1 MQNNTIAAAMPG
13 FGTKTILAAAVAA
26 VISTGAF
33 AASSSGVLI
42 TPDATELNSPVK
54 GGEEANFEGTRA
66 YLYAGNALAIS
77 MEGRDYGE
85 NAKVEGVKASYVQ
98 EQAAGGA
105 GTLAI
110 NALILE
116 GGTISG
122 LVADPVKDAETSA
135 VGGSALAAVY
145 SKSEGNAN
153 ALRVRV
159 KGTDFTGNASTGQG
173 GAVYLEGVEA
183 AFTDSNFQNNTS
195 SKEGGAIYAKG
206 GQVTLAAANADVVIS
221 GNKDASKNAGGF
233 LYAADAANVT
243 LDAAEGRTITIGTA
257 GESTDGLA
265 SYTTRDSHGT
275 LTKTGEGKV
284 VINSSMEAW
293 KNDVVVKAGTL
304 EIMSG
309 IGSYDLSVVAANGF
323 LNNYGQTVKA
333 TGSSTL
339 ILHDVLF
346 NSREKAVGKTCEGL
360 SIYAADTS
368 TVKAGTFTVGNSSY
382 GLSGVPEQEGLGSI
396 DVAAGA
402 SASIEKLVIN
412 SGGFQVWGS
421 GRVTIGDVVMKG
433 GQLELKDNSITRID
447 GSVTFDKDN
456 GAALA
461 FNSSATLE
469 TAWTNL
475 INDDLKTTTAFGE
488 ALRTGKNEGKG
499 MGKIKI
505 VETAWTDTYTLD
517 QLKAANKFFGG
528 VDTGVFS
535 FENAT
540 LVGNDKGNVS
550 ISEVI
555 TEGGTYGQSTL
566 KAEASKEGAVAITAQ
581 KDISFGALEVD
592 AATKKVTVT
601 NTAAVTMVG
610 AKDSGNLLEGRN
622 VELLAFTGTLNLG
635 DSTDDAGTVN
645 AEALSATTL
654 NVNGNYSA
662 KTVHT
667 VTGTVSE
674 GASLSMG
681 TLVIGKGSQIEQMS
695 GASNTMTV
703 DGTLELAGATMG
715 HDVSGGTVAV
725 NGLLT
730 TNAAAS
736 AAYADTGAVLYVDRK
751 LSLNATTVTVAADNE
766 LGKSV
771 SMKPTTAT
779 TPSPSTVAV
788 KSTGTLVLD
797 TTGFVQT
804 RADVETY
811 ADSDVDNTV
820 FGKNTKVTVDGKL
833 VLTNVLKTGLIELG
847 SDGSTIGTDVTTDSK
862 FIGVDLTSGLQ
873 LVYNSVIG
881 NVTLDARLAA
891 RYAQGLSSKEASIIK
906 ALEANEAFFGTG
918 VTRSGDETLTAE
930 GLAAYAQAMGG
941 NVTAGVL
948 NVAYDANAQVADA
961 IARHQLAAG
970 NQMGVWADVFHT
982 KNEAKKLY
990 GKTGYEADITG
1001 GVLGFDM
1008 PVADLFKAG
1017 AAVVVGTA
1025 DTDTVGGLKNSV
1037 DTDFW
1042 GVSLYAVKDFAGLNV
1057 KADLGYLDFSND
1069 FKGTGDASDAA
1080 SMTFG
1085 VRGDFTAYQS
1095 GVVTVAPHF
1104 GLRFTK
1110 IDTDAVAFNKG
1121 QDMNVLEAP
1130 IGVAVAAAFDAQ
1142 GWTFRPTADVTIV
1155 PQLGD
1160 KSVESFGSA
1169 SEVTVLSGGL
1179 VNTTVGVTAE
1189 QGAFVFGLNA
1199 GYGFGPSDRAN
1210 TNVNASVVYRF

>member
-54 GGEEANFEGTRA
+54 GGEEAIFEGTRA

-98 EQAAGGA
+98 EQAADGA

-145 SKSEGNAN
+145 SKSEGNAK

-159 KGTDFTGNASTGQG
+159 KGTDFTDNASTGQG

-206 GQVTLAAANADVVIS
+206 GQVTLAAANADVAIS
-221 GNKDASKNAGGF
+221 GNKAASKNAGGF
-233 LYAADAANVT
+233 LYADAAANVT
-243 LDAAEGRTITIGTA
+243 LDAAEGRTITIGTV
-257 GESTDGLA
+257 GESTDSLT
-265 SYTTRDSHGT
+265 SYTTRDSHGI
-275 LTKTGEGKV
+275 LTKKGKGKV

-293 KNDVVVKAGTL
+293 KNDVVVEAGTL

-309 IGSYDLSVVAANGF
+309 IGSYDLSVVANNGF
-323 LNNYGQTVKA
+323 SNNYGQTVTA

-346 NSREKAVGKTCEGL
+346 NSREEGGGKTCTGL
-360 SIYAADTS
+360 AIDAAGTS
-368 TVKAGTFTVGNSSY
+368 TVKAGTFTVGESSY
-382 GLSGVPEQEGLGSI
+382 SLSGVDEQQQQGLGSI

-412 SGGFQVWGS
+412 SGEFQVYGP
-421 GRVTIGDVVMKG
+421 GRVTIGDVVMKSG
-433 GQLELKDNSITRID
+433 KLALKDNTITRID
-447 GSVTFDKDN
+447 GSVTFAE

-461 FNSSATLE
+461 FESSATLE

-475 INDDLKTTTAFGE
+475 INDDETTTVFGE
-488 ALRTGKNEGKG
+488 ALRTGKNKG
-499 MGKIKI
+499 MGKI
-505 VETAWTDTYTLD
+505 VETAYKGTYTLN
-517 QLKAANKFFGG
+517 QLQAANQFFGG
-528 VDTGVFS
+528 VDSGVFS

-540 LVGNDKGNVS
+540 LVGDKGNVS
-550 ISEVI
+550 INQVL
-555 TEGGTYGQSTL
+555 TTGGTYGSSTL
-566 KAEASKEGAVAITAQ
+566 KADDSKDGKVAITAE

-601 NTAAVTMVG
+601 NTAAAVTMVG
-610 AKDSGNLLEGRN
+610 AKDSGNLIDGQD
-622 VELLAFTGTLNLG
+622 VGLLAFTGTLNLG

-681 TLVIGKGSQIEQMS
+681 TLVIGTGSQIEQMS
-695 GASNTMTV
+695 GALNTMTV

-751 LSLNATTVTVAADNE
+751 LSLNATTVTVGADNE

-771 SMKPTTAT
+771 PIKPTTPT
-779 TPSPSTVAV
+779 TPSASTVAV

-804 RADVETY
+804 LA
-811 ADSDVDNTV
+811 DVDNTV

-833 VLTNVLKTGLIELG
+833 VLTNVTKSGVVELG
-847 SDGSTIGTDVTTDSK
+847 KSVSADNGTIETDSK
-862 FIGVDLTSGLQ
+862 FIKGAYDETGVVLS
-873 LVYNSVIG
+873 YASVIG
-881 NVTLDARLAA
+881 NDTLDARLAA

-930 GLAAYAQAMGG
+930 GLTAYAQAMGG

-970 NQMGVWADVFHT
+970 NAMGVWADVFHT

-1069 FKGTGDASDAA
+1069 FKGTGDASDAT

-1130 IGVAVAAAFDAQ
+1130 IGVAVAAAFEAQ

-1160 KSVESFGSA
+1160 KAVESFGSA

-1210 TNVNASVVYRF
+1210 TNVNASVIYRF

>member
-54 GGEEANFEGTRA
+54 GGEEAKFEGTRA

-98 EQAAGGA
+98 EQAADGA

-145 SKSEGNAN
+145 SKSEGNAE

-159 KGTDFTGNASTGQG
+159 KGTDFTDNASTGQG

-265 SYTTRDSHGT
+265 SYTTRDTHGT
-275 LTKTGEGKV
+275 LTKKGKGKV

-293 KNDVVVKAGTL
+293 KNDVVVEAGTL

-309 IGSYDLSVVAANGF
+309 IGSYDLSVVATEGF
-323 LNNYGQTVKA
+323 SNNYGQTVTA
-333 TGSSTL
+333 EGSSTL

-402 SASIEKLVIN
+402 SASIKKLVIN

-421 GRVTIGDVVMKG
+421 GRVTIGDVVMNG
-433 GQLELKDNSITRID
+433 GQLELKNNTITRID
-447 GSVTFDKDN
+447 GSVTFAE
-456 GAALA
+456 GAKLA
-461 FNSSATLE
+461 FESTATLE

-475 INDDLKTTTAFGE
+475 INDDLKKTAFGN
-488 ALRTGKNEGKG
+488 ALYNVKDKG
-499 MGKIKI
+499 KI
-505 VETAWTDTYTLD
+505 VETAWTGTYTLA
-517 QLKAANKFFGG
+517 QLKAANQFFGG
-528 VDTGVFS
+528 VYSGVFS

-540 LVGNDKGNVS
+540 LVDDDKGNVS
-550 ISEVI
+550 IDQVL
-555 TEGGTYGQSTL
+555 TTGGTYGSSTL
-566 KAEASKEGAVAITAQ
+566 KAADSKDGAVEITAVSE
-581 KDISFGALEVD
+581 DISFGALEVD
-592 AATKKVTVT
+592 SATT
-601 NTAAVTMVG
+601 NVSVKNSAVVTMVG
-610 AKDSGNLLEGRN
+610 AKDSGNLIEGRN
-622 VELLAFTGTLNLG
+622 VERLDFSGTLNLG

-645 AEALSATTL
+645 AEELSATTL

-681 TLVIGKGSQIEQMS
+681 TLNLKGNSSSGKMKVE
-695 GASNTMTV
+695 
-703 DGTLELAGATMG
+703 GTLELAGATMG

-730 TNAAAS
+730 TNAAA
-736 AAYADTGAVLYVDRK
+736 AAQYADEADAVFYVDRQVT
-751 LSLNATTVTVAADNE
+751 LSGAAVTVGSAAD
-766 LGKSV
+766 LGKAV
-771 SMKPTTAT
+771 SMKPV
-779 TPSPSTVAV
+779 TPSISSAGTPATKQSVTV
-788 KSTGTLVLD
+788 KSDAALVID

-804 RADVETY
+804 LADVETD
-811 ADSDVDNTV
+811 ADTV
-820 FGKNTKVTVDGKL
+820 FGKDTTVTVNGKL
-833 VLTNVLKTGLIELG
+833 VLTNVTKSGVVKLG
-847 SDGSTIGTDVTTDSK
+847 NSDSAVKGTIKTDSK
-862 FIGVDLTSGLQ
+862 FIKGAYDKTGVVLS
-873 LVYNSVIG
+873 YASVIG
-881 NVTLDARLAA
+881 NDTLDARLAA

-930 GLAAYAQAMGG
+930 GLTAYAQAMGG

-970 NQMGVWADVFHT
+970 NAMGVWADVFHT

-1042 GVSLYAVKDFAGLNV
+1042 GVSLYAAKDFAGLNV

>member
-33 AASSSGVLI
+33 AATSAEALVVDGTEQSIADQNFFDLTSDAAGTAVNASNGAKVTLTNVTFTGNTSNLPKSGS
-42 TPDATELNSPVK
+42 TNQNA
-54 GGEEANFEGTRA
+54 GGALAASGSGTRVTA
-66 YLYAGNALAIS
+66 TNVTYANNKATAGNGGALAIS
-77 MEGRDYGE
+77 D
-85 NAKVEGVKASYVQ
+85 
-98 EQAAGGA
+98 AAYAQTGGSLSGNSAMGGGA
-105 GTLAI
+105 LS
-110 NALILE
+110 
-116 GGTISG
+116 IS
-122 LVADPVKDAETSA
+122 
-135 VGGSALAAVY
+135 GGSA
-145 SKSEGNAN
+145 SF
-153 ALRVRV
+153 
-159 KGTDFTGNASTGQG
+159 TD
-173 GAVYLEGVEA
+173 V
-183 AFTDSNFQNNTS
+183 AFTDNTATGF
-195 SKEGGAIYAKG
+195 GGAIMADKAAEVTISAK
-206 GQVTLAAANADVVIS
+206 TADLDIS
-221 GNKDASKNAGGF
+221 GNTGGDETTYTGKKYAGHTGGF
-233 LYAADAANVT
+233 IHAKGNSNLT
-243 LDAAEGRTITIGTA
+243 LDAAEGRTITIGTV
-257 GESTDGLA
+257 GESTDSLT
-265 SYTTRDSHGT
+265 SYTTRAEDGHGT

-309 IGSYDLSVVAANGF
+309 IGSYDLSVVATNGF
-323 LNNYGQTVKA
+323 SNNYGQTVKA

-346 NSREKAVGKTCEGL
+346 NSREKGVGKTCEGL

-382 GLSGVPEQEGLGSI
+382 GLSGVAEQQGLGSI

-412 SGGFQVWGS
+412 SGEFQVWGS
-421 GRVTIGDVVMKG
+421 GRVTIGDVVMNG
-433 GQLELKDNSITRID
+433 GQLALKNNTITRID
-447 GSVTFDKDN
+447 GSVTFAE

-475 INDDLKTTTAFGE
+475 INDDLETKTVFGK
-488 ALRTGKNEGKG
+488 ALGTVKG
-499 MGKIKI
+499 KI
-505 VETAWTDTYTLD
+505 VETAWTGTYTLD
-517 QLKAANKFFGG
+517 QLKDANQFFGG

-540 LVGNDKGNVS
+540 LVGDENGNVS
-550 ISEVI
+550 IDEVL
-555 TEGGTYGQSTL
+555 TTGGTYGSSTL
-566 KAEASKEGAVAITAQ
+566 KAAASKDGAVAITAGS

-592 AATKKVTVT
+592 SATTNVSVT
-601 NTAAVTMVG
+601 NSAVVTLAG

-622 VELLAFTGTLNLG
+622 VERLDFSGTLNLG
-635 DSTDDAGTVN
+635 ADAEDVGTVN
-645 AEALSATTL
+645 ANALSAATL
-654 NVNGNYSA
+654 NVNGAYAA
-662 KTVHT
+662 KTVQT
-667 VTGTVSE
+667 MNGTVAE

-681 TLVIGKGSQIEQMS
+681 TLILKDNSSSGKMKVE
-695 GASNTMTV
+695 
-703 DGTLELAGATMG
+703 GTLELSGSTALY
-715 HDVSGGTVAV
+715 DVIGGELTST
-725 NGLLT
+725 GLLT
-730 TNAAAS
+730 TNAAA
-736 AAYADTGAVLYVDRK
+736 AAQYADEADAVFYVDRQVT
-751 LSLNATTVTVAADNE
+751 LSGAAVTVGSAAG
-766 LGKSV
+766 LGKAV
-771 SMKPTTAT
+771 SMKPVTPSIPSAGTPAT
-779 TPSPSTVAV
+779 TQSVTVNTDAA
-788 KSTGTLVLD
+788 LVLD

-804 RADVETY
+804 LADVETY

-847 SDGSTIGTDVTTDSK
+847 SDDSTIGSDVTTDSK

-881 NVTLDARLAA
+881 NYTLDARLAA

-970 NQMGVWADVFHT
+970 NAMGVWADVFHT

-1042 GVSLYAVKDFAGLNV
+1042 GVSLYAAKDFAGLYV

-1080 SMTFG
+1080 TMTLG

-1130 IGVAVAAAFDAQ
+1130 IGVAVAAAFEAQ

-1160 KSVESFGSA
+1160 NSVESFSSA

>member
-33 AASSSGVLI
+33 AATSAEALVVDGTEQSIADQNFFDLTSDAAGTAVNASNGAKVTLTNVTFTGNTSNLPKSGS
-42 TPDATELNSPVK
+42 TNQNA
-54 GGEEANFEGTRA
+54 GGALAASGSGTRVTA
-66 YLYAGNALAIS
+66 TNVTYANNKATAGNGGALAIS
-77 MEGRDYGE
+77 D
-85 NAKVEGVKASYVQ
+85 
-98 EQAAGGA
+98 AAYAQTGGSLSGNSAMGGGA
-105 GTLAI
+105 LS
-110 NALILE
+110 
-116 GGTISG
+116 IS
-122 LVADPVKDAETSA
+122 
-135 VGGSALAAVY
+135 GGSA
-145 SKSEGNAN
+145 SF
-153 ALRVRV
+153 
-159 KGTDFTGNASTGQG
+159 TD
-173 GAVYLEGVEA
+173 V
-183 AFTDSNFQNNTS
+183 AFTDNTATGF
-195 SKEGGAIYAKG
+195 GGAIMADKAAEVTISAK
-206 GQVTLAAANADVVIS
+206 TADLDIS
-221 GNKDASKNAGGF
+221 GNTGGDETTYTGKKYAGHTGGF
-233 LYAADAANVT
+233 IHAKGNSNLT
-243 LDAAEGRTITIGTA
+243 LDAAEGRTITIGTV
-257 GESTDGLA
+257 GESTDSLT
-265 SYTTRDSHGT
+265 SYTTRAEDGHST

-309 IGSYDLSVVAANGF
+309 IGSYDLSVVATNGF
-323 LNNYGQTVKA
+323 SNNYGQTVKA

-346 NSREKAVGKTCEGL
+346 NSREKGVGKTCEGL

-368 TVKAGTFTVGNSSY
+368 TVKAGTFTVGDSSY
-382 GLSGVPEQEGLGSI
+382 GLSDVAEQQGRGSI

-412 SGGFQVWGS
+412 SGEFQVWGS
-421 GRVTIGDVVMKG
+421 GRVTIGDVVMNG
-433 GQLELKDNSITRID
+433 GQLELKNNTITRID
-447 GSVTFDKDN
+447 GSVTFAE

-475 INDDLKTTTAFGE
+475 INDDLETKTVFGK
-488 ALRTGKNEGKG
+488 ALGTVKG
-499 MGKIKI
+499 KI
-505 VETAWTDTYTLD
+505 VETAWTGTYTLD
-517 QLKAANKFFGG
+517 QLKDANQFFGG

-540 LVGNDKGNVS
+540 LVGDENGNVS
-550 ISEVI
+550 IDEVL
-555 TEGGTYGQSTL
+555 TTGGTYGSSTL
-566 KAEASKEGAVAITAQ
+566 KAAASKDGAVAITAVS

-592 AATKKVTVT
+592 SATKKVTIT
-601 NTAAVTMVG
+601 NDSSAVTMVG

-622 VELLAFTGTLNLG
+622 VERLDFSGTLNLG
-635 DSTDDAGTVN
+635 ADAEDVGTVN
-645 AEALSATTL
+645 ANALSAATL
-654 NVNGNYSA
+654 NVNGAYAA
-662 KTVHT
+662 KTVQTMH
-667 VTGTVSE
+667 GTVAE

-681 TLVIGKGSQIEQMS
+681 TLILKDKSSSGKMKVE
-695 GASNTMTV
+695 
-703 DGTLELAGATMG
+703 GTLELSGSTALY
-715 HDVSGGTVAV
+715 DVIGGELTST
-725 NGLLT
+725 GLLT
-730 TNAAAS
+730 TNAAA
-736 AAYADTGAVLYVDRK
+736 AAQYADEADAVFYVDRQVT
-751 LSLNATTVTVAADNE
+751 LSGAAVTVGSAAG
-766 LGKSV
+766 LGKAV
-771 SMKPTTAT
+771 SMKPVTPSIPSAGTPAT
-779 TPSPSTVAV
+779 TQSVTVNTDAA
-788 KSTGTLVLD
+788 LVLD

-804 RADVETY
+804 LADVETY

-847 SDGSTIGTDVTTDSK
+847 SVDSTIGSDVTTDSK

-881 NVTLDARLAA
+881 NYTLDARLAA

-970 NQMGVWADVFHT
+970 NAMGVWADVFHT

-1042 GVSLYAVKDFAGLNV
+1042 GVSLYAAKDFAGLNV

-1069 FKGTGDASDAA
+1069 FNGTGDASDAA
-1080 SMTFG
+1080 SMTLG

-1130 IGVAVAAAFDAQ
+1130 IGVAVAAAFEAQ

-1160 KSVESFGSA
+1160 NSVESFGSA

>member
-33 AASSSGVLI
+33 AATSAEALVVDGTEQSIADQNFFDLTSDAAGTAVNASNGAKVTLTNVTFTGNTSNLPKSGS
-42 TPDATELNSPVK
+42 TNQNA
-54 GGEEANFEGTRA
+54 GGALAASGSGTRVTA
-66 YLYAGNALAIS
+66 TNVTYANNKATAGNGGALAIS
-77 MEGRDYGE
+77 D
-85 NAKVEGVKASYVQ
+85 
-98 EQAAGGA
+98 AAYAQTGGSLSGNSAMGGGA
-105 GTLAI
+105 LS
-110 NALILE
+110 
-116 GGTISG
+116 IS
-122 LVADPVKDAETSA
+122 
-135 VGGSALAAVY
+135 GGSA
-145 SKSEGNAN
+145 SF
-153 ALRVRV
+153 
-159 KGTDFTGNASTGQG
+159 TD
-173 GAVYLEGVEA
+173 V
-183 AFTDSNFQNNTS
+183 AFTDNTATGF
-195 SKEGGAIYAKG
+195 GGAIMADKAAEVTISAK
-206 GQVTLAAANADVVIS
+206 TADLDIS
-221 GNKDASKNAGGF
+221 GNTGGDETTYTGKKYAGHTGGF
-233 LYAADAANVT
+233 IHAKGNSNLT
-243 LDAAEGRTITIGTA
+243 LDAAEGRTITIGTV
-257 GESTDGLA
+257 GESTDSLT
-265 SYTTRDSHGT
+265 SYTTRAEDGHST

-309 IGSYDLSVVAANGF
+309 IGSYDLSVVATNGF
-323 LNNYGQTVKA
+323 SNNYGQTVKA

-346 NSREKAVGKTCEGL
+346 NSREKGVGKTCEGL

-368 TVKAGTFTVGNSSY
+368 TVKAGTFTVGDSSY
-382 GLSGVPEQEGLGSI
+382 GLSDVAEQQGRGSI

-412 SGGFQVWGS
+412 SGEFQVWGS
-421 GRVTIGDVVMKG
+421 GRVTIGDVVMNG
-433 GQLELKDNSITRID
+433 GQLELKNNTITRID
-447 GSVTFDKDN
+447 GSVTFAE

-475 INDDLKTTTAFGE
+475 INDDLETKTVFGK
-488 ALRTGKNEGKG
+488 ALGTVKG
-499 MGKIKI
+499 KI
-505 VETAWTDTYTLD
+505 VETAWTGTYTLD
-517 QLKAANKFFGG
+517 QLKDANQFFGG

-540 LVGNDKGNVS
+540 LVGDENGNVS
-550 ISEVI
+550 IDEVL
-555 TEGGTYGQSTL
+555 TTGGTYGSSTL
-566 KAEASKEGAVAITAQ
+566 KAAASKDGAVAITAVS

-592 AATKKVTVT
+592 SATKKVTIT
-601 NTAAVTMVG
+601 NDSSAVTMVG

-622 VELLAFTGTLNLG
+622 VERLDFSGTLNLG
-635 DSTDDAGTVN
+635 ADAEDVGTVN
-645 AEALSATTL
+645 ANALSAATL
-654 NVNGNYSA
+654 NVNGAYAA
-662 KTVHT
+662 KTVQTMH
-667 VTGTVSE
+667 GTVAE

-681 TLVIGKGSQIEQMS
+681 TLILKDKSSSGKMKVE
-695 GASNTMTV
+695 
-703 DGTLELAGATMG
+703 GTLELSGSTALY
-715 HDVSGGTVAV
+715 DVIGGELTST
-725 NGLLT
+725 GLLT
-730 TNAAAS
+730 TNAAA
-736 AAYADTGAVLYVDRK
+736 AAQYADEADAVFYVDRQVT
-751 LSLNATTVTVAADNE
+751 LSGAAVTVGSAAG
-766 LGKSV
+766 LGKAV
-771 SMKPTTAT
+771 SMKPVTPSIPSAGTPAT
-779 TPSPSTVAV
+779 TQSVTVNTDAA
-788 KSTGTLVLD
+788 LVLD

-804 RADVETY
+804 LADVETY

-820 FGKNTKVTVDGKL
+820 FGKNTKVIVDGKL

-847 SDGSTIGTDVTTDSK
+847 SDDSTIGSDVTTDSK

-881 NVTLDARLAA
+881 NYTLDARLAA

-970 NQMGVWADVFHT
+970 NAMGVWADVFHT

-1042 GVSLYAVKDFAGLNV
+1042 GVSLYAAKDFAGLNV

-1080 SMTFG
+1080 SMTLG

-1130 IGVAVAAAFDAQ
+1130 IGVAVAAAFEAQ

-1160 KSVESFGSA
+1160 NSVESFGSA

>member
-33 AASSSGVLI
+33 AATSAEAVIVAGTGTEQSIADQNFFDLTSDVAGTAVNASNGAKVTLTNVTFTGNTSNLPKSGS
-42 TPDATELNSPVK
+42 TNQNA
-54 GGEEANFEGTRA
+54 GGALAASGSGTRVTA
-66 YLYAGNALAIS
+66 TNVTYANNKATAGNGGALAIS
-77 MEGRDYGE
+77 DATYAQRGGSLSGNSAMG
-85 NAKVEGVKASYVQ
+85 
-98 EQAAGGA
+98 GGA
-105 GTLAI
+105 LS
-110 NALILE
+110 
-116 GGTISG
+116 IS
-122 LVADPVKDAETSA
+122 
-135 VGGSALAAVY
+135 GGSA
-145 SKSEGNAN
+145 SF
-153 ALRVRV
+153 
-159 KGTDFTGNASTGQG
+159 TD
-173 GAVYLEGVEA
+173 V
-183 AFTDSNFQNNTS
+183 AFTDNTATGF
-195 SKEGGAIYAKG
+195 GGAIMADKAAEVTIAAK
-206 GQVTLAAANADVVIS
+206 DVDLVIS
-221 GNKDASKNAGGF
+221 GNAGGDKTTYTGKK
-233 LYAADAANVT
+233 YAGHTGGFIHAKGNSNLT
-243 LDAAEGRTITIGTA
+243 LDAAEGRTITIGTV
-257 GESTDGLA
+257 GESTDSLT
-265 SYTTRDSHGT
+265 SYTTRAEGGHGT

-309 IGSYDLSVVAANGF
+309 IGSYDLSVVATNAF
-323 LNNYGQTVKA
+323 SNNYGQTVTAK
-333 TGSSTL
+333 GSSTL

-346 NSREKAVGKTCEGL
+346 NSREKEVGKTCEGL
-360 SIYAADTS
+360 SIEAADTS

-382 GLSGVPEQEGLGSI
+382 GLSGVPEQEGRGSI
-396 DVAAGA
+396 DVDAGA
-402 SASIEKLVIN
+402 SASIEKLVIK
-412 SGGFQVWGS
+412 SGEFQVWGS
-421 GRVTIGDVVMKG
+421 GRVTIGDVVMEG
-433 GQLELKDNSITRID
+433 GQLELMYNTITRID
-447 GSVTFDKDN
+447 GSVTFDK
-456 GAALA
+456 GAKLA
-461 FNSSATLE
+461 FESSATLE

-475 INDDLKTTTAFGE
+475 INDDLKTKTAFGE
-488 ALRTGKNEGKG
+488 AIGTTTTS
-499 MGKIKI
+499 I
-505 VETAWTDTYTLD
+505 VEMAYTGTYTLA
-517 QLKAANKFFGG
+517 QLKAANQFFGG
-528 VDTGVFS
+528 VDLGVFS

-540 LVGNDKGNVS
+540 LVGDDKGNVS

-566 KAEASKEGAVAITAQ
+566 KAAASEEGGTVAITAGS

-592 AATKKVTVT
+592 AATTEVKIE
-601 NTAAVTMVG
+601 NADAAVTMVG

-622 VELLAFTGTLNLG
+622 VERLYFSGTLNLG

-645 AEALSATTL
+645 ANALSAATL
-654 NVNGNYSA
+654 NVNGAYAA
-662 KTVHT
+662 KTVQT
-667 VTGTVSE
+667 MNGTVAE

-681 TLVIGKGSQIEQMS
+681 TLILKDNSSSGKMKVE
-695 GASNTMTV
+695 
-703 DGTLELAGATMG
+703 GTLELSGSTALY
-715 HDVSGGTVAV
+715 DVIGGELTST
-725 NGLLT
+725 GLLT
-730 TNAAAS
+730 TNAAA
-736 AAYADTGAVLYVDRK
+736 AAQYADEADAVFYVDRQVT
-751 LSLNATTVTVAADNE
+751 LSGAAVTVGSAAG
-766 LGKSV
+766 LGKAV
-771 SMKPTTAT
+771 SMKPVTPSIPSAGTPAT
-779 TPSPSTVAV
+779 TQSVTVNTDAA
-788 KSTGTLVLD
+788 LVLD

-804 RADVETY
+804 LADVETY

-820 FGKNTKVTVDGKL
+820 FGNLTTVTVDGKL
-833 VLTNVLKTGLIELG
+833 VLTNVTKSGVVELG
-847 SDGSTIGTDVTTDSK
+847 KSDSAVNGTIETDSK

-881 NVTLDARLAA
+881 NYTLDARLAA

-1130 IGVAVAAAFDAQ
+1130 IGVAVAAAFEA
-1142 GWTFRPTADVTIV
+1142 
-1155 PQLGD
+1155 
-1160 KSVESFGSA
+1160 
-1169 SEVTVLSGGL
+1169 
-1179 VNTTVGVTAE
+1179 
-1189 QGAFVFGLNA
+1189 
-1199 GYGFGPSDRAN
+1199 
-1210 TNVNASVVYRF
+1210 

>member
-33 AASSSGVLI
+33 AATSAEALVVDGTEQSIADQNFFDLTSDAAGTAVNASNGAKVTLTNVTFTGNTSNLPKSGS
-42 TPDATELNSPVK
+42 TNQNA
-54 GGEEANFEGTRA
+54 GGALAASGSGTRVTA
-66 YLYAGNALAIS
+66 TNVTYANNKATAGNGGALAIS
-77 MEGRDYGE
+77 D
-85 NAKVEGVKASYVQ
+85 
-98 EQAAGGA
+98 AAYAQTGGSLSGNSAMGGGA
-105 GTLAI
+105 LS
-110 NALILE
+110 
-116 GGTISG
+116 IS
-122 LVADPVKDAETSA
+122 
-135 VGGSALAAVY
+135 GGSA
-145 SKSEGNAN
+145 SF
-153 ALRVRV
+153 
-159 KGTDFTGNASTGQG
+159 TD
-173 GAVYLEGVEA
+173 V
-183 AFTDSNFQNNTS
+183 AFTDNTATGF
-195 SKEGGAIYAKG
+195 GGAIMADKAAEVTISAK
-206 GQVTLAAANADVVIS
+206 TADLDIS
-221 GNKDASKNAGGF
+221 GNTGGDETTYTGKKYAGHTGGF
-233 LYAADAANVT
+233 IHAKGNSNLT
-243 LDAAEGRTITIGTA
+243 LDAAEGRTITIGTV
-257 GESTDGLA
+257 GESTDSLT
-265 SYTTRDSHGT
+265 SYTTRAEDGHGT

-309 IGSYDLSVVAANGF
+309 IGSYDLSVVATNGF
-323 LNNYGQTVKA
+323 SNNYGQTVKA

-346 NSREKAVGKTCEGL
+346 NSREKGVGKTCEGL

-382 GLSGVPEQEGLGSI
+382 GLSGVAEQQGLGSI

-412 SGGFQVWGS
+412 SGEFQVWGS
-421 GRVTIGDVVMKG
+421 GRVTIGDVVMNG
-433 GQLELKDNSITRID
+433 GQLELKNNTITRID
-447 GSVTFDKDN
+447 GSVTFAEGD
-456 GAALA
+456 ALA

-475 INDDLKTTTAFGE
+475 INDDLETKTVFGK
-488 ALRTGKNEGKG
+488 ALGTVKG
-499 MGKIKI
+499 KI
-505 VETAWTDTYTLD
+505 VETAWTGTYTLD
-517 QLKAANKFFGG
+517 QLKDANQFFGG

-540 LVGNDKGNVS
+540 LVGDENGNVS
-550 ISEVI
+550 IDEVL
-555 TEGGTYGQSTL
+555 TTGGTYGSSTL
-566 KAEASKEGAVAITAQ
+566 KAAASKDGAVAITAVS

-592 AATKKVTVT
+592 SATKKVTIT
-601 NTAAVTMVG
+601 NDSSAVTMVG

-622 VELLAFTGTLNLG
+622 VERLDFSGTLNLG
-635 DSTDDAGTVN
+635 ADAEDVGTVN
-645 AEALSATTL
+645 ANALSAATL
-654 NVNGNYSA
+654 NVNGAYAA
-662 KTVHT
+662 KTVQTMH
-667 VTGTVSE
+667 GTVAE

-681 TLVIGKGSQIEQMS
+681 TLILKDKSSSGKMKVE
-695 GASNTMTV
+695 
-703 DGTLELAGATMG
+703 GTLELSGSTALY
-715 HDVSGGTVAV
+715 DVIGGELTST
-725 NGLLT
+725 GLLT
-730 TNAAAS
+730 TNAAA
-736 AAYADTGAVLYVDRK
+736 AAQYADEADAVFYVDRQVT
-751 LSLNATTVTVAADNE
+751 LSGAAVTVGSAAG
-766 LGKSV
+766 LGKAV
-771 SMKPTTAT
+771 SMKPVTPSIPSAGTPAT
-779 TPSPSTVAV
+779 TQSVTVNTDAA
-788 KSTGTLVLD
+788 LVLD

-804 RADVETY
+804 LADVETY

-847 SDGSTIGTDVTTDSK
+847 SDDSTIGSDVTTDSK

-881 NVTLDARLAA
+881 NYTLDARLAA

-970 NQMGVWADVFHT
+970 NAMGVWADVFHT

-1042 GVSLYAVKDFAGLNV
+1042 GVSLYAAKDFAGLNV

-1069 FKGTGDASDAA
+1069 FNGTGDASDAA
-1080 SMTFG
+1080 SMTLG

-1130 IGVAVAAAFDAQ
+1130 IGVAVAAAFEAQ

-1160 KSVESFGSA
+1160 NSVESFGSA

>member
-33 AASSSGVLI
+33 AATS
-42 TPDATELNSPVK
+42 A
-54 GGEEANFEGTRA
+54 EAVVVEGTKQSIA
-66 YLYAGNALAIS
+66 DQNFFDLTSDTAGTAVNASNGATVTLTNVTFTNNTSNLPKSGSTNQNAGGALAASGSATKVTAVNVTYANNKATAGNGGALAIS
-77 MEGRDYGE
+77 DATYAQRGGSLSGNSAMG
-85 NAKVEGVKASYVQ
+85 
-98 EQAAGGA
+98 GGA
-105 GTLAI
+105 LS
-110 NALILE
+110 
-116 GGTISG
+116 IS
-122 LVADPVKDAETSA
+122 
-135 VGGSALAAVY
+135 GGSA
-145 SKSEGNAN
+145 SF
-153 ALRVRV
+153 
-159 KGTDFTGNASTGQG
+159 TD
-173 GAVYLEGVEA
+173 V
-183 AFTDSNFQNNTS
+183 AFTDNTATGF
-195 SKEGGAIYAKG
+195 GGAIMADKAAEVTIAAK
-206 GQVTLAAANADVVIS
+206 DVDLVIS
-221 GNKDASKNAGGF
+221 GNAGGDETTYTGKK
-233 LYAADAANVT
+233 YAGHTGGFIHAKGNSNLT
-243 LDAAEGRTITIGTA
+243 LDAAEGRTITIGTV
-257 GESTDGLA
+257 GESTDSLT

-275 LTKTGEGKV
+275 LTKKGKGKV

-293 KNDVVVKAGTL
+293 KNDVVVEAGTL

-309 IGSYDLSVVAANGF
+309 IGSYDLSVVASNGF
-323 LNNYGQTVKA
+323 SNNYGQTVTA

-346 NSREKAVGKTCEGL
+346 NSRENPVGKTCEGL
-360 SIYAADTS
+360 SIEAADTS

-382 GLSGVPEQEGLGSI
+382 GLSGGEQQGLGSI

-421 GRVTIGDVVMKG
+421 GRVTIGDVVMNG
-433 GQLELKDNSITRID
+433 GQLELKNNTITRID
-447 GSVTFDKDN
+447 GSVTFAA

-475 INDDLKTTTAFGE
+475 INDDLKKKTAFGE
-488 ALRTGKNEGKG
+488 SLGTVTG
-499 MGKIKI
+499 KI
-505 VETAWTDTYTLD
+505 VETAWTGTYTLE

-540 LVGNDKGNVS
+540 LVGDKGNVS

-566 KAEASKEGAVAITAQ
+566 KAEASKEGAVEITAQ
-581 KDISFGALEVD
+581 TDISFGALEVD
-592 AATKKVTVT
+592 AATTEVKIT
-601 NTAAVTMVG
+601 NDDAAVTMVG
-610 AKDSGNLLEGRN
+610 AKDSGNLIDGQD
-622 VELLAFTGTLNLG
+622 VGLLAFTGTLNLG

-674 GASLSMG
+674 GASLSMV
-681 TLVIGKGSQIEQMS
+681 TLVIGTGSQIEQMS

-751 LSLNATTVTVAADNE
+751 LSLNATTVTVGADNE

-771 SMKPTTAT
+771 PMKPTTQT
-779 TPSPSTVAV
+779 TPSASTVAV

-804 RADVETY
+804 LADVETY

-847 SDGSTIGTDVTTDSK
+847 SDASTIGSVVTTDSK

-970 NQMGVWADVFHT
+970 NAMGVWADVFHT

-1042 GVSLYAVKDFAGLNV
+1042 GVSLYAAKDFAGLNV

-1069 FKGTGDASDAA
+1069 FKGTGDASDAT

-1142 GWTFRPTADVTIV
+1142 GWTFRPTADVTII

>member
-275 LTKTGEGKV
+275 LRKTGEGKV
-284 VINSSMEAW
+284 VINSSMESW
-293 KNDVVVKAGTL
+293 NNDITVEEGTL
-304 EIMSG
+304 EILSK
-309 IGSYDLSVVAANGF
+309 IGSYDLNVAATKSF
-323 LNNYGQTVKA
+323 DTNYAHIVTVKKGA
-333 TGSSTL
+333 TA

-346 NSREKAVGKTCEGL
+346 NSRAIDGAWQCEGFA
-360 SIYAADTS
+360 IYAEAGS
-368 TVKAGTFTVGNSSY
+368 TVQGGTFTVSASNY
-382 GLSGVPEQEGLGSI
+382 GIHGLTEQRGLGSI

-402 SASIEKLVIN
+402 TASAQQLVIN
-412 SGGFQVWGS
+412 DGTFRVWGS
-421 GRVTIGDVVMKG
+421 GNFTVGSVTIGST
-433 GQLELKDNSITRID
+433 GQLEFRGSSVTRIN
-447 GSVTFDKDN
+447 GTVTAEAGVLTAFDS
-456 GAALA
+456 G
-461 FNSSATLE
+461 ATLE

-475 INDDLKTTTAFGE
+475 INDDLETKTVFGK
-488 ALRTGKNEGKG
+488 ALGTVKG
-499 MGKIKI
+499 KI
-505 VETAWTDTYTLD
+505 VETAYTGTYTLE
-517 QLKAANKFFGG
+517 QLKDANKFFGG

-540 LVGNDKGNVS
+540 LVGDKGNVS
-550 ISEVI
+550 INQVL
-555 TEGGTYGQSTL
+555 TTGGTYGSSTL
-566 KAEASKEGAVAITAQ
+566 KAEDSKDGKVEIKAVSE
-581 KDISFGALEVD
+581 DISFGALEVD
-592 AATKKVTVT
+592 SATTNVSVT
-601 NTAAVTMVG
+601 NSAVVTMVG

-622 VELLAFTGTLNLG
+622 VERLDFSGTLNLG
-635 DSTDDAGTVN
+635 ADAEDVGTVN
-645 AEALSATTL
+645 ANALSAATL
-654 NVNGNYSA
+654 NVNGAYAA
-662 KTVHT
+662 KTVQT
-667 VTGTVSE
+667 MNGTVAE

-681 TLVIGKGSQIEQMS
+681 TLILKDNSSSGKMKVE
-695 GASNTMTV
+695 
-703 DGTLELAGATMG
+703 GTLELSGSTALY
-715 HDVSGGTVAV
+715 DVIGGELTST
-725 NGLLT
+725 GLLT
-730 TNAAAS
+730 TNAAA
-736 AAYADTGAVLYVDRK
+736 AAQYADEADAVFYVDRQVT
-751 LSLNATTVTVAADNE
+751 LSGAAVTVGSAAG
-766 LGKSV
+766 LGKAV
-771 SMKPTTAT
+771 SMKPVTPSIPSAGTPAT
-779 TPSPSTVAV
+779 TQSVTVNTDAA
-788 KSTGTLVLD
+788 LVLD

-804 RADVETY
+804 LADVETY

-847 SDGSTIGTDVTTDSK
+847 SDDSTIGSVVTTDSK

-881 NVTLDARLAA
+881 NDTLDARLAA

-1069 FKGTGDASDAA
+1069 FKGTGDASDAT

>member
-98 EQAAGGA
+98 EQAADGA

-145 SKSEGNAN
+145 SKSEGNAK

-159 KGTDFTGNASTGQG
+159 KGTDFTDNASTGQG

-206 GQVTLAAANADVVIS
+206 GQVTLAAANADVAIS
-221 GNKDASKNAGGF
+221 GNKAASKNAGGF

-243 LDAAEGRTITIGTA
+243 LDAAEGRTITIGTV
-257 GESTDGLA
+257 GESTDSLT

-309 IGSYDLSVVAANGF
+309 IGSYDLSVVATNGF
-323 LNNYGQTVKA
+323 SNNYGQTVKA

-360 SIYAADTS
+360 SIEAADTS
-368 TVKAGTFTVGNSSY
+368 TVKAGTFTVGKSSY

-421 GRVTIGDVVMKG
+421 GRVTIGDVVMNG
-433 GQLELKDNSITRID
+433 GQLELKNNTITRID
-447 GSVTFDKDN
+447 GSVTFDK

-475 INDDLKTTTAFGE
+475 INDDLKTKTAFGE
-488 ALRTGKNEGKG
+488 ALGTVTG
-499 MGKIKI
+499 KI
-505 VETAWTDTYTLD
+505 VETAWTGTYTLD
-517 QLKAANKFFGG
+517 QLKDANKFFGG
-528 VDTGVFS
+528 VETGVFS

-540 LVGNDKGNVS
+540 LVDNDKGNVS

-555 TEGGTYGQSTL
+555 GEGGTYGQSTL
-566 KAEASKEGAVAITAQ
+566 KAADSVGGAVAITAE
-581 KDISFGALEVD
+581 KGISFGALEVD
-592 AATKKVTVT
+592 AATTEVKIT
-601 NTAAVTMVG
+601 NDDAAVTMVG

-622 VELLAFTGTLNLG
+622 VERLYFSGTLNLG

-654 NVNGNYSA
+654 NVNGSYSA

-681 TLVIGKGSQIEQMS
+681 TLVIGSGSQIEQMS

-751 LSLNATTVTVAADNE
+751 LSLNATTVTVGADNE

-771 SMKPTTAT
+771 PMKPTTQT
-779 TPSPSTVAV
+779 TPSASTVAV
-788 KSTGTLVLD
+788 KTTGTLVLD

-804 RADVETY
+804 LADVETY

-847 SDGSTIGTDVTTDSK
+847 SDDSTIGSDVTTDSK

-970 NQMGVWADVFHT
+970 NAMGVWADVFHT

-1042 GVSLYAVKDFAGLNV
+1042 GVSLYAAKDFAGLNV

>member
-1 MQNNTIAAAMPG
+1 MQNNSIAAAMPG

-33 AASSSGVLI
+33 AATSAEALVVDGTEQSIADQNFFDLTSDAAGTAVNASNGAKVALTNVTFTGNTSNLPKSGS
-42 TPDATELNSPVK
+42 TNQNA
-54 GGEEANFEGTRA
+54 GGALAASGSGTRVTA
-66 YLYAGNALAIS
+66 TNVTYANNKATAGNGGALAIS
-77 MEGRDYGE
+77 D
-85 NAKVEGVKASYVQ
+85 
-98 EQAAGGA
+98 AAYAQTGGSLSGNSAMGGGA
-105 GTLAI
+105 LS
-110 NALILE
+110 
-116 GGTISG
+116 ISG
-122 LVADPVKDAETSA
+122 DSA
-135 VGGSALAAVY
+135 SF
-145 SKSEGNAN
+145 
-153 ALRVRV
+153 
-159 KGTDFTGNASTGQG
+159 TD
-173 GAVYLEGVEA
+173 V
-183 AFTDSNFQNNTS
+183 AFTDNTATGF
-195 SKEGGAIYAKG
+195 GGAIMADKAAEVTISAK
-206 GQVTLAAANADVVIS
+206 TADLDIS
-221 GNKDASKNAGGF
+221 GNTGGDETTYTGKKYAGHTGGF
-233 LYAADAANVT
+233 IHAKGNSNLT
-243 LDAAEGRTITIGTA
+243 LDAAEGRTITIGTV
-257 GESTDGLA
+257 GESTDSLT
-265 SYTTRDSHGT
+265 SYTTRAEDGHGT
-275 LTKTGEGKV
+275 LKKTGEGKV

-309 IGSYDLSVVAANGF
+309 IGSYDLSVVATNGF
-323 LNNYGQTVKA
+323 SNNYGQTVKA

-346 NSREKAVGKTCEGL
+346 NSREKGVGKTCEGL

-368 TVKAGTFTVGNSSY
+368 TVKAGTFTVGDSSY
-382 GLSGVPEQEGLGSI
+382 GLSDVAEQQGRGSI

-412 SGGFQVWGS
+412 SGEFQVWGS
-421 GRVTIGDVVMKG
+421 GRVTIGDVVMNG
-433 GQLELKDNSITRID
+433 GQLELKNNTITRID
-447 GSVTFDKDN
+447 GSVTFAE

-475 INDDLKTTTAFGE
+475 INDDLETKTVFGK
-488 ALRTGKNEGKG
+488 ALGTVKG
-499 MGKIKI
+499 KI
-505 VETAWTDTYTLD
+505 VETAWTGTYTLD
-517 QLKAANKFFGG
+517 QLKDANQFFGG

-540 LVGNDKGNVS
+540 LVGDENGNVS
-550 ISEVI
+550 IDEVL
-555 TEGGTYGQSTL
+555 TTGGTYGSSTL
-566 KAEASKEGAVAITAQ
+566 KAAASKDGAVAITAVS

-592 AATKKVTVT
+592 SATKKVTIT
-601 NTAAVTMVG
+601 NDSSAVTMVG

-622 VELLAFTGTLNLG
+622 VDSLEFSGTLNLG
-635 DSTDDAGTVN
+635 ADAEDVGTVN
-645 AEALSATTL
+645 ANALSAATL
-654 NVNGNYSA
+654 NVNGAYAA
-662 KTVHT
+662 KTVQTMH
-667 VTGTVSE
+667 GTVAE

-681 TLVIGKGSQIEQMS
+681 TLILKDNSSSGKMKVE
-695 GASNTMTV
+695 
-703 DGTLELAGATMG
+703 GTLELSGSTALY
-715 HDVSGGTVAV
+715 DVIGGELTST
-725 NGLLT
+725 GLLT
-730 TNAAAS
+730 TNAAA
-736 AAYADTGAVLYVDRK
+736 AAQYADEADAVFYVDRQVT
-751 LSLNATTVTVAADNE
+751 LSGAAVTVGSAAG
-766 LGKSV
+766 LGKAV
-771 SMKPTTAT
+771 SMKPVTPSIPSAGTPAT
-779 TPSPSTVAV
+779 TQSVTV
-788 KSTGTLVLD
+788 KSDAALVLD

-804 RADVETY
+804 LADVETY

-820 FGKNTKVTVDGKL
+820 FGKDTTVTVNGKL

-847 SDGSTIGTDVTTDSK
+847 SDDSTIGSDVTTDSK

-881 NVTLDARLAA
+881 NDTLDARLAA

-970 NQMGVWADVFHT
+970 NAMGVWADVFHT

-1042 GVSLYAVKDFAGLNV
+1042 GVSLYAAKDFAGLNV

-1069 FKGTGDASDAA
+1069 FKGTGDASDAT

-1130 IGVAVAAAFDAQ
+1130 IGVAVAAAFEAQ

>member
-33 AASSSGVLI
+33 AATSAEALVVDGTGQSIADQNFFDLTSDEAGTAVNALNGATVTLTNVTFTNNTSNLPKSGSTNQNAGGALAASGS
-42 TPDATELNSPVK
+42 ATKVTAENVTY
-54 GGEEANFEGTRA
+54 ANNKAT
-66 YLYAGNALAIS
+66 AGNGGALAIS
-77 MEGRDYGE
+77 D
-85 NAKVEGVKASYVQ
+85 
-98 EQAAGGA
+98 AAYAQTGGSLSGNSAMGGGA
-105 GTLAI
+105 LS
-110 NALILE
+110 
-116 GGTISG
+116 IS
-122 LVADPVKDAETSA
+122 
-135 VGGSALAAVY
+135 GGSA
-145 SKSEGNAN
+145 SF
-153 ALRVRV
+153 
-159 KGTDFTGNASTGQG
+159 TD
-173 GAVYLEGVEA
+173 V
-183 AFTDSNFQNNTS
+183 AFTDNTATGF
-195 SKEGGAIYAKG
+195 GGAIMADKAAEVTIAAK
-206 GQVTLAAANADVVIS
+206 DVDLVIS
-221 GNKDASKNAGGF
+221 GNAGGDETTYTGKK
-233 LYAADAANVT
+233 YAGHTGGFIHAKGNSNLT
-243 LDAAEGRTITIGTA
+243 LDAAEGRTITIGTV
-257 GESTDGLA
+257 GESTDSLT
-265 SYTTRDSHGT
+265 SYTTRAEGGHGT

-309 IGSYDLSVVAANGF
+309 IGSYDLSVVATNGF
-323 LNNYGQTVKA
+323 LNNYGQTVTAK
-333 TGSSTL
+333 GSSTL

-421 GRVTIGDVVMKG
+421 GRVTIGDVVMNG
-433 GQLELKDNSITRID
+433 GQLELKNNTITRID
-447 GSVTFDKDN
+447 GSVTF
-456 GAALA
+456 AADAKLA

-475 INDDLKTTTAFGE
+475 INDDLKTKTAFGK
-488 ALRTGKNEGKG
+488 ALDTVKG
-499 MGKIKI
+499 KI
-505 VETAWTDTYTLD
+505 VETAYTGTYTLA
-517 QLKAANKFFGG
+517 QLQAANKFFGG
-528 VDTGVFS
+528 EGSGVFS

-540 LVGNDKGNVS
+540 LVGDDKGNVS
-550 ISEVI
+550 IDKVL
-555 TEGGTYGQSTL
+555 TTGGTYGSSTL
-566 KAEASKEGAVAITAQ
+566 KAADSKDGTVAITAE
-581 KDISFGALEVD
+581 KGISFGALEVD
-592 AATKKVTVT
+592 SATKKVTIT
-601 NTAAVTMVG
+601 NDSSAVTMVG
-610 AKDSGNLLEGRN
+610 AKDSGNLIDGRN

-635 DSTDDAGTVN
+635 ADAEDAGTVN
-645 AEALSATTL
+645 ANELSADTL
-654 NVNGNYSA
+654 NVNGTYAA
-662 KTVHT
+662 KTVQT
-667 VTGTVSE
+667 KTGTVSE
-674 GASLSMG
+674 GASLSMDTLILKDNSSSG
-681 TLVIGKGSQIEQMS
+681 TMKVE
-695 GASNTMTV
+695 
-703 DGTLELAGATMG
+703 GTLELSGSTALY
-715 HDVSGGTVAV
+715 DVIGGELTST
-725 NGLLT
+725 GLLT
-730 TNAAAS
+730 TNAAA
-736 AAYADTGAVLYVDRK
+736 AAQYADEADAVFYVDRPVT
-751 LSLNATTVTVAADNE
+751 LSGAAVTVGSAAD
-766 LGKSV
+766 LGKAV
-771 SMKPTTAT
+771 SMKPVTPSITSAGTPAT
-779 TPSPSTVAV
+779 TQSVTV
-788 KSTGTLVLD
+788 KSDAALVID

-804 RADVETY
+804 LADVETY
-811 ADSDVDNTV
+811 ADSDADNIV
-820 FGKNTKVTVDGKL
+820 FGKDTTVTVDGKL
-833 VLTNVLKTGLIELG
+833 VLTNVTKSGVVELG
-847 SDGSTIGTDVTTDSK
+847 KSDSVVNGTIETDSK
-862 FIGVDLTSGLQ
+862 FIKGAYNETGVVLS
-873 LVYNSVIG
+873 YASVIG
-881 NVTLDARLAA
+881 NDTLDARLAA

-970 NQMGVWADVFHT
+970 NAMGVWADVFHT

-1042 GVSLYAVKDFAGLNV
+1042 GVSLYAAKDFAGLNV

-1069 FKGTGDASDAA
+1069 FKGTGDASDAT

-1130 IGVAVAAAFDAQ
+1130 IGVAVAAAFEAQ

-1160 KSVESFGSA
+1160 KAVESFGSA

>member
-243 LDAAEGRTITIGTA
+243 LDAAEGRTITIGTV
-257 GESTDGLA
+257 GESTDSLT

-275 LTKTGEGKV
+275 LTKKGKGKV

-309 IGSYDLSVVAANGF
+309 IGSYDLSVVATNGF

-421 GRVTIGDVVMKG
+421 GRVTIGDVVMNG

-447 GSVTFDKDN
+447 GSVTFDKDK

-475 INDDLKTTTAFGE
+475 INDDLKKTAFGE
-488 ALRTGKNEGKG
+488 SLGTVTG
-499 MGKIKI
+499 KI
-505 VETAWTDTYTLD
+505 VETAWTGTYTLD
-517 QLKAANKFFGG
+517 QLKDANKFFGG
-528 VDTGVFS
+528 VETGVFS

-540 LVGNDKGNVS
+540 LVDNDKGNVS
-550 ISEVI
+550 IDKVL
-555 TEGGTYGQSTL
+555 TTGGTYGSSTL
-566 KAEASKEGAVAITAQ
+566 KAAASVGGAVAITAE

-601 NTAAVTMVG
+601 NAAAVTMVG
-610 AKDSGNLLEGRN
+610 AKDSGNLIDGQD
-622 VELLAFTGTLNLG
+622 VGLLAFTGTLNLG

-654 NVNGNYSA
+654 NVNGSYSA

-751 LSLNATTVTVAADNE
+751 LSLNATTVTVGADNE

-771 SMKPTTAT
+771 PMKPTTQT
-779 TPSPSTVAV
+779 TPSASTVAV

-804 RADVETY
+804 LADVETY

-847 SDGSTIGTDVTTDSK
+847 SDASTIGSVVTTDSK

-918 VTRSGDETLTAE
+918 VTRSLTAE

-970 NQMGVWADVFHT
+970 NAMGVWADVFHT

-1042 GVSLYAVKDFAGLNV
+1042 GVSLYAAKDFAGLNV

-1069 FKGTGDASDAA
+1069 FKGTGDASDAT

-1130 IGVAVAAAFDAQ
+1130 IGVAVAAAFEAQ

-1179 VNTTVGVTAE
+1179 VNTKVGVTAE

>member
-33 AASSSGVLI
+33 AATSAEALVVDGTEQSIADQNFFDLTSDAAGTAVNASNGATVTLKNVTFTGNTSNLPKSGSTNQNAGGALAASGSV
-42 TPDATELNSPVK
+42 TTVTATNVTY
-54 GGEEANFEGTRA
+54 ANNKAT
-66 YLYAGNALAIS
+66 AGNGGALAIS
-77 MEGRDYGE
+77 D
-85 NAKVEGVKASYVQ
+85 
-98 EQAAGGA
+98 AAYAQTGGSLSGNSAMGGGA
-105 GTLAI
+105 LS
-110 NALILE
+110 
-116 GGTISG
+116 IS
-122 LVADPVKDAETSA
+122 
-135 VGGSALAAVY
+135 GGSA
-145 SKSEGNAN
+145 SF
-153 ALRVRV
+153 
-159 KGTDFTGNASTGQG
+159 TD
-173 GAVYLEGVEA
+173 V
-183 AFTDSNFQNNTS
+183 AFTDNTATGF
-195 SKEGGAIYAKG
+195 GGAIMADKAAEVTIAAK
-206 GQVTLAAANADVVIS
+206 DVDLVIS
-221 GNKDASKNAGGF
+221 GNAGGDETTYTGKK
-233 LYAADAANVT
+233 YAGHTGGFIHAKGNSNLT
-243 LDAAEGRTITIGTA
+243 LDAAEGRTITIGTV
-257 GESTDGLA
+257 GESTDSLT
-265 SYTTRDSHGT
+265 SYTTRAEGGHGT

-309 IGSYDLSVVAANGF
+309 IGSYDLSVVASNGF
-323 LNNYGQTVKA
+323 SNNYGQTVKA

-360 SIYAADTS
+360 SIEAADTS

-382 GLSGVPEQEGLGSI
+382 GLSDVAEQEGLGSI

-421 GRVTIGDVVMKG
+421 GRVTIGDVVMNG
-433 GQLELKDNSITRID
+433 GQLELKNNTITRID
-447 GSVTFDKDN
+447 GSVTFAE
-456 GAALA
+456 GAKLA
-461 FNSSATLE
+461 SESSATLE

-475 INDDLKTTTAFGE
+475 INDDLKTKTAFGE
-488 ALRTGKNEGKG
+488 AIGTTTTS
-499 MGKIKI
+499 I
-505 VETAWTDTYTLD
+505 VETAYTGTYTLD
-517 QLKAANKFFGG
+517 QLKAANKLFGSA
-528 VDTGVFS
+528 DTGVFS

-540 LVGNDKGNVS
+540 LVGDDKGNVS

-555 TEGGTYGQSTL
+555 TDGGTYGQSTL

-622 VELLAFTGTLNLG
+622 VDSLAFSGTLNLG
-635 DSTDDAGTVN
+635 ADAEDVGTVN
-645 AEALSATTL
+645 ANALSAATL
-654 NVNGNYSA
+654 NVNGAYAA
-662 KTVHT
+662 KTVQT
-667 VTGTVSE
+667 MNGTVAE

-681 TLVIGKGSQIEQMS
+681 TLILKDNSSSGKMKVE
-695 GASNTMTV
+695 
-703 DGTLELAGATMG
+703 GTLELSGSTALY
-715 HDVSGGTVAV
+715 DVIGGELTST
-725 NGLLT
+725 GLLT
-730 TNAAAS
+730 TNAAA
-736 AAYADTGAVLYVDRK
+736 AAQYADEADAVFYVDRQVT
-751 LSLNATTVTVAADNE
+751 LSGAAVTVGSAAG
-766 LGKSV
+766 LGKAV
-771 SMKPTTAT
+771 SMKPVTPSIPSAGTPAT
-779 TPSPSTVAV
+779 TQSVTV
-788 KSTGTLVLD
+788 KSDAALVLD

-804 RADVETY
+804 LADVETY
-811 ADSDVDNTV
+811 ADSDADNTV
-820 FGKNTKVTVDGKL
+820 FGKDTTVTVDGKL

-847 SDGSTIGTDVTTDSK
+847 SDDSTIGSDVTTDSK
-862 FIGVDLTSGLQ
+862 FIGVERTSGLQ

-881 NVTLDARLAA
+881 NDTLDARLAA

-918 VTRSGDETLTAE
+918 VTRSGGETLTAE

-1042 GVSLYAVKDFAGLNV
+1042 GVSLYAAKDFAGLNV

-1069 FKGTGDASDAA
+1069 FKGTGDASDAT

-1210 TNVNASVVYRF
+1210 TNVNASVIYRF

>member
-33 AASSSGVLI
+33 AATS
-42 TPDATELNSPVK
+42 A
-54 GGEEANFEGTRA
+54 EAVVVEGTKQSIA
-66 YLYAGNALAIS
+66 DQNFFDLTSDTAGTAVNASNGATVTLTNVTFTNNTSNLPKSGSTNQNAGGALAASGSGTTVTATNVTYANNKATAGNGGALAIS
-77 MEGRDYGE
+77 DATYAQRGGSLSGNSAMG
-85 NAKVEGVKASYVQ
+85 
-98 EQAAGGA
+98 GGA
-105 GTLAI
+105 LS
-110 NALILE
+110 
-116 GGTISG
+116 IS
-122 LVADPVKDAETSA
+122 
-135 VGGSALAAVY
+135 GGSA
-145 SKSEGNAN
+145 SF
-153 ALRVRV
+153 
-159 KGTDFTGNASTGQG
+159 TD
-173 GAVYLEGVEA
+173 V
-183 AFTDSNFQNNTS
+183 AFTDNTATGF
-195 SKEGGAIYAKG
+195 GGAIMADKAAEVTIAAK
-206 GQVTLAAANADVVIS
+206 DVDLVIS
-221 GNKDASKNAGGF
+221 GNAGGDETTYTGKK
-233 LYAADAANVT
+233 YAGHTGGFIHAKGNSNLT
-243 LDAAEGRTITIGTA
+243 LDAAEGRTITIGTV
-257 GESTDGLA
+257 GESTDSLT

-275 LTKTGEGKV
+275 LTKKGKGKV

-293 KNDVVVKAGTL
+293 KNDVVVEAGTL

-309 IGSYDLSVVAANGF
+309 IGSYDLSVVATKGF
-323 LNNYGQTVKA
+323 SNNYGQTVTA

-346 NSREKAVGKTCEGL
+346 NSREKEVGKTCEGL
-360 SIYAADTS
+360 SIEAKGTS
-368 TVKAGTFTVGNSSY
+368 TVKAGTFTVGNYSY
-382 GLSGVPEQEGLGSI
+382 RPSDVADEHEGLGSI

-421 GRVTIGDVVMKG
+421 GRVTIGDVVMNG
-433 GQLELKDNSITRID
+433 GQLELKANTITRID
-447 GSVTFDKDN
+447 GSVTFDKDK
-456 GAALA
+456 GAKLA
-461 FNSSATLE
+461 FESSATLE

-475 INDDLKTTTAFGE
+475 INDDLETTTVFGE

-499 MGKIKI
+499 KGKIKI
-505 VETAWTDTYTLD
+505 VETAYKGTYTLD
-517 QLKAANKFFGG
+517 QLKDANKFFGG

-540 LVGNDKGNVS
+540 LVGDDKGNVS

-566 KAEASKEGAVAITAQ
+566 KAKPSKEGAVEITAQ
-581 KDISFGALEVD
+581 NDISFGALEVD
-592 AATKKVTVT
+592 AATKKVTFK
-601 NTAAVTMVG
+601 NAAAVTMVG
-610 AKDSGNLLEGRN
+610 AKDSGNLIDGQD
-622 VELLAFTGTLNLG
+622 VGLLAFTGTLNLG

-645 AEALSATTL
+645 AEALFATTL
-654 NVNGNYSA
+654 NVNGSYSA

-681 TLVIGKGSQIEQMS
+681 TLVIGSGPQIEQMS

-751 LSLNATTVTVAADNE
+751 LSLNATTVTVGAD
-766 LGKSV
+766 
-771 SMKPTTAT
+771 KPTTPT
-779 TPSPSTVAV
+779 TPSASTVAV

-804 RADVETY
+804 L
-811 ADSDVDNTV
+811 SDGDADNTV
-820 FGKNTKVTVDGKL
+820 FGNLTTVTIDGKL
-833 VLTNVLKTGLIELG
+833 VLTNVTKSGVVELG
-847 SDGSTIGTDVTTDSK
+847 NSDSAVNGTIETDSK
-862 FIGVDLTSGLQ
+862 FIKGAYDDETGVVLS
-873 LVYNSVIG
+873 YASVIG
-881 NVTLDARLAA
+881 NDTLDARLAA

-970 NQMGVWADVFHT
+970 NAMGVWADVFHT

-1069 FKGTGDASDAA
+1069 FKGTGDASDAT

-1179 VNTTVGVTAE
+1179 VNTKVGVTAE

>member
-1 MQNNTIAAAMPG
+1 M
-13 FGTKTILAAAVAA
+13 AA

-33 AASSSGVLI
+33 AATSAEALVVDGTEQSIADQNFFDLTSDAAGTAVNASNGAKVTLTNVTFTGNTSNLPKSGS
-42 TPDATELNSPVK
+42 TNQNA
-54 GGEEANFEGTRA
+54 GGALAASGSGTRVTA
-66 YLYAGNALAIS
+66 TNVTYANNKATAGNGGALAIS
-77 MEGRDYGE
+77 D
-85 NAKVEGVKASYVQ
+85 
-98 EQAAGGA
+98 AAYAQTGGSLSGNSAMGGGA
-105 GTLAI
+105 LS
-110 NALILE
+110 
-116 GGTISG
+116 IS
-122 LVADPVKDAETSA
+122 
-135 VGGSALAAVY
+135 GGSA
-145 SKSEGNAN
+145 SF
-153 ALRVRV
+153 
-159 KGTDFTGNASTGQG
+159 TD
-173 GAVYLEGVEA
+173 V
-183 AFTDSNFQNNTS
+183 AFTDNTATGF
-195 SKEGGAIYAKG
+195 GGAIMADKAAEVTISAK
-206 GQVTLAAANADVVIS
+206 TADLDIS
-221 GNKDASKNAGGF
+221 GNTGGDETTYTGKKYAGHTGGF
-233 LYAADAANVT
+233 IHAKGNSNLT
-243 LDAAEGRTITIGTA
+243 LDAAEGRTITIGTV
-257 GESTDGLA
+257 GESTDSLT
-265 SYTTRDSHGT
+265 SYTTRAEDGHGT

-309 IGSYDLSVVAANGF
+309 IGSYDLSVVATNGF
-323 LNNYGQTVKA
+323 SNNYGQTVKA

-346 NSREKAVGKTCEGL
+346 NSREKGVGKTCEGL

-382 GLSGVPEQEGLGSI
+382 GLSGVAEQQGLGSI

-412 SGGFQVWGS
+412 SGEFQVWGS
-421 GRVTIGDVVMKG
+421 GRVTIGDVVMNG
-433 GQLELKDNSITRID
+433 GQLALKNNTITRID
-447 GSVTFDKDN
+447 GSVTFAE

-475 INDDLKTTTAFGE
+475 INDDLETKTVFGK
-488 ALRTGKNEGKG
+488 ALGTVKG
-499 MGKIKI
+499 KI
-505 VETAWTDTYTLD
+505 VETAWTGTYTLD
-517 QLKAANKFFGG
+517 QLKAANQFFGA

-540 LVGNDKGNVS
+540 LVGDENGNVS
-550 ISEVI
+550 IDKVL
-555 TEGGTYGQSTL
+555 TTGGTYGSSTL
-566 KAEASKEGAVAITAQ
+566 KAAASKDGAVAITAGSEV
-581 KDISFGALEVD
+581 ISFGALEVD
-592 AATKKVTVT
+592 SATTNVSVT
-601 NTAAVTMVG
+601 NSAVVTLVG

-622 VELLAFTGTLNLG
+622 VERLDFSGTLNLG
-635 DSTDDAGTVN
+635 ADAEDVGTVN
-645 AEALSATTL
+645 ANALSAATL
-654 NVNGNYSA
+654 NVNGAYAA
-662 KTVHT
+662 KTVQT
-667 VTGTVSE
+667 MNGTVAE

-681 TLVIGKGSQIEQMS
+681 TLILKDNSSSGKMKVE
-695 GASNTMTV
+695 
-703 DGTLELAGATMG
+703 GTLELSGSTALY
-715 HDVSGGTVAV
+715 DVIGGELTST
-725 NGLLT
+725 GLLT
-730 TNAAAS
+730 TNAAA
-736 AAYADTGAVLYVDRK
+736 AAQYADEADAVFYVDRQVT
-751 LSLNATTVTVAADNE
+751 LSGAAVTVGSAAG
-766 LGKSV
+766 LGKAV
-771 SMKPTTAT
+771 SMKPVTPSIPSAGTPAT
-779 TPSPSTVAV
+779 TQSVTVNTDAA
-788 KSTGTLVLD
+788 LVLD

-804 RADVETY
+804 LADVETY

-847 SDGSTIGTDVTTDSK
+847 SDDSTIGSDVTTDSK

-881 NVTLDARLAA
+881 NYTLDARLAA

-970 NQMGVWADVFHT
+970 NAMGVWADVFHT

-1042 GVSLYAVKDFAGLNV
+1042 GVSLYAAKDFAGLNV

-1080 SMTFG
+1080 SMTLG

-1130 IGVAVAAAFDAQ
+1130 IGVAVAAAFEAQ

-1160 KSVESFGSA
+1160 NSVESFGSA

-1179 VNTTVGVTAE
+1179 VNTTVGVTGE

>member
-221 GNKDASKNAGGF
+221 GNKNASKNAGGF

-275 LTKTGEGKV
+275 LRKTGEGKV
-284 VINSSMEAW
+284 VINSSMESW
-293 KNDVVVKAGTL
+293 NNDITVEEGTL
-304 EIMSG
+304 EILSK
-309 IGSYDLSVVAANGF
+309 IGSYDLNVAATKSF
-323 LNNYGQTVKA
+323 DTNYAHIVTVKKGA
-333 TGSSTL
+333 TA

-346 NSREKAVGKTCEGL
+346 NSRAIDGAWQCEGFA
-360 SIYAADTS
+360 IYAEAGS
-368 TVKAGTFTVGNSSY
+368 TVQGGTFTVSASNY
-382 GLSGVPEQEGLGSI
+382 GIHGLTEQRGLGSI

-402 SASIEKLVIN
+402 TASAQQLVIN
-412 SGGFQVWGS
+412 DGTFRVWGS
-421 GRVTIGDVVMKG
+421 GNFTVGSVTIGST
-433 GQLELKDNSITRID
+433 GQLEFRGSSVTRIN
-447 GSVTFDKDN
+447 GTVTAEAGVLTAFDS
-456 GAALA
+456 A
-461 FNSSATLE
+461 ATLE

-475 INDDLKTTTAFGE
+475 INADLETKTVFGK
-488 ALRTGKNEGKG
+488 ALGTVKG
-499 MGKIKI
+499 KI
-505 VETAWTDTYTLD
+505 VETAWTGTYTLD
-517 QLKAANKFFGG
+517 QLKDANQFFGG

-540 LVGNDKGNVS
+540 LVGDDKGNVS
-550 ISEVI
+550 IGKVL
-555 TEGGTYGQSTL
+555 TTGGTYGSSTL
-566 KAEASKEGAVAITAQ
+566 KAEDSKDGKVAITAVSE
-581 KDISFGALEVD
+581 DISFGALEVD
-592 AATKKVTVT
+592 SATTNVSVT
-601 NTAAVTMVG
+601 NNAVVTMVG

-622 VELLAFTGTLNLG
+622 VERLDFSGTLNLG
-635 DSTDDAGTVN
+635 ADAEDVGTVN
-645 AEALSATTL
+645 ANALSAATL
-654 NVNGNYSA
+654 NVNGAYAA
-662 KTVHT
+662 KTVQT
-667 VTGTVSE
+667 MNGTVAE

-681 TLVIGKGSQIEQMS
+681 TLILKDNSSSGKMKVE
-695 GASNTMTV
+695 
-703 DGTLELAGATMG
+703 GTLELSGSTALY
-715 HDVSGGTVAV
+715 DVIGGELTST
-725 NGLLT
+725 GLLT
-730 TNAAAS
+730 TNAAA
-736 AAYADTGAVLYVDRK
+736 AAQYADEADAVFYVDRQVT
-751 LSLNATTVTVAADNE
+751 LSGAAVTVGSAAG
-766 LGKSV
+766 LGKAV
-771 SMKPTTAT
+771 SMKPVTPSIPSAGTPAT
-779 TPSPSTVAV
+779 TQSVTV
-788 KSTGTLVLD
+788 KSDAALVLD

-804 RADVETY
+804 LADVETY

-833 VLTNVLKTGLIELG
+833 VLTNVTKSGVVELG
-847 SDGSTIGTDVTTDSK
+847 KSDSAVNGTIETDSK
-862 FIGVDLTSGLQ
+862 FIKGAYDDETGVVLS
-873 LVYNSVIG
+873 YASVIG
-881 NVTLDARLAA
+881 NDTLDARLAA

-970 NQMGVWADVFHT
+970 NAMGVWADVFHT

-1042 GVSLYAVKDFAGLNV
+1042 GVSLYAAKDFAGLNV

-1130 IGVAVAAAFDAQ
+1130 IGVAVAAAFEAQ

>member
-1 MQNNTIAAAMPG
+1 MQNNSIAAAMPG

-33 AASSSGVLI
+33 AATSAEALVVDGTEQSIADQNFFDLTSDAAGTAVNAAKGAKVALTNVTFTGNTSNLPKSGS
-42 TPDATELNSPVK
+42 TNQNA
-54 GGEEANFEGTRA
+54 GGALAASGSGTRVTA
-66 YLYAGNALAIS
+66 TNVTYANNKATAGNGGALAIS
-77 MEGRDYGE
+77 D
-85 NAKVEGVKASYVQ
+85 
-98 EQAAGGA
+98 AAYAQTGGSLSGNSAMGGGA
-105 GTLAI
+105 LS
-110 NALILE
+110 
-116 GGTISG
+116 ISG
-122 LVADPVKDAETSA
+122 DSA
-135 VGGSALAAVY
+135 SF
-145 SKSEGNAN
+145 
-153 ALRVRV
+153 
-159 KGTDFTGNASTGQG
+159 TD
-173 GAVYLEGVEA
+173 V
-183 AFTDSNFQNNTS
+183 AFTDNTATGF
-195 SKEGGAIYAKG
+195 GGAIMADKAAEVTISAK
-206 GQVTLAAANADVVIS
+206 TADLDIS
-221 GNKDASKNAGGF
+221 GNTGGDETTYTGKKYAGHTGGF
-233 LYAADAANVT
+233 IHAKGNSNLT
-243 LDAAEGRTITIGTA
+243 LDAAEGRTITIGTV
-257 GESTDGLA
+257 GESTDSLT
-265 SYTTRDSHGT
+265 SYTTRAEDGHGT
-275 LTKTGEGKV
+275 LKKTGEGKV

-309 IGSYDLSVVAANGF
+309 IGSYDLSVVATNGF
-323 LNNYGQTVKA
+323 SNNYGQTVKA

-346 NSREKAVGKTCEGL
+346 NSREKGVGKTCEGL

-368 TVKAGTFTVGNSSY
+368 TVKAGTFTVGDSSY
-382 GLSGVPEQEGLGSI
+382 GLSDVAEQQGRGSI

-412 SGGFQVWGS
+412 SGEFQVWGS
-421 GRVTIGDVVMKG
+421 GRVTIGDVVMNG
-433 GQLELKDNSITRID
+433 GQLELKNNTITRID
-447 GSVTFDKDN
+447 GSVTFAE

-469 TAWTNL
+469 TAWANL
-475 INDDLKTTTAFGE
+475 INDDLETKTVFGK
-488 ALRTGKNEGKG
+488 ALGTVKG
-499 MGKIKI
+499 KI
-505 VETAWTDTYTLD
+505 VETAWTGTYTLD
-517 QLKAANKFFGG
+517 QLKDANQFFGG

-540 LVGNDKGNVS
+540 LVGDENGNVS
-550 ISEVI
+550 IDEVL
-555 TEGGTYGQSTL
+555 TTGGTYGSSTL
-566 KAEASKEGAVAITAQ
+566 KAAASKDGAVAITVVS

-592 AATKKVTVT
+592 SATKKVTIT
-601 NTAAVTMVG
+601 NDSSAVTMVG

-622 VELLAFTGTLNLG
+622 VDSLEFSGTLNLG
-635 DSTDDAGTVN
+635 ADAEDVGTVN
-645 AEALSATTL
+645 ANALSAATL
-654 NVNGNYSA
+654 NVNGAYAA
-662 KTVHT
+662 KTVQTMH
-667 VTGTVSE
+667 GTVAE

-681 TLVIGKGSQIEQMS
+681 TLILKDNSSSGKMKVE
-695 GASNTMTV
+695 
-703 DGTLELAGATMG
+703 GTLELSGSTALY
-715 HDVSGGTVAV
+715 DVIGGELTST
-725 NGLLT
+725 GLLT
-730 TNAAAS
+730 TNAAA
-736 AAYADTGAVLYVDRK
+736 AAQYADEADAVFYVDRQVT
-751 LSLNATTVTVAADNE
+751 LSGAAVTVGSAAG
-766 LGKSV
+766 LGKAV
-771 SMKPTTAT
+771 SMKPVTPSIPSAGTPAT
-779 TPSPSTVAV
+779 TQSVTV
-788 KSTGTLVLD
+788 KSDAALVLD

-804 RADVETY
+804 LADVETY

-820 FGKNTKVTVDGKL
+820 FGKDTTVTVNGKL

-847 SDGSTIGTDVTTDSK
+847 SDDSTIGSDVTTDSK

-881 NVTLDARLAA
+881 NDTLDARLAA

-948 NVAYDANAQVADA
+948 NVAYDVNAQVADA

-970 NQMGVWADVFHT
+970 NAMGVWADVFHT

-1042 GVSLYAVKDFAGLNV
+1042 GVSLYAAKDFAGLNV
-1057 KADLGYLDFSND
+1057 QADLGYLDFSND
-1069 FKGTGDASDAA
+1069 FKGTGDASDAT

-1130 IGVAVAAAFDAQ
+1130 IGVAVAAAFEAQ

>member
-33 AASSSGVLI
+33 AATSAEALVVDGTEQSIADQNFFDLTSDAAGTAVNASNGAKVTLTNVTFTGNTSNLPKSGS
-42 TPDATELNSPVK
+42 TNQNA
-54 GGEEANFEGTRA
+54 GGALAASGSGTRVTA
-66 YLYAGNALAIS
+66 TNVTYANNKATAGNGGALAIS
-77 MEGRDYGE
+77 D
-85 NAKVEGVKASYVQ
+85 
-98 EQAAGGA
+98 AAYAQTGGSLSGNSAMGGGA
-105 GTLAI
+105 LS
-110 NALILE
+110 
-116 GGTISG
+116 IS
-122 LVADPVKDAETSA
+122 
-135 VGGSALAAVY
+135 GGSA
-145 SKSEGNAN
+145 SF
-153 ALRVRV
+153 
-159 KGTDFTGNASTGQG
+159 TD
-173 GAVYLEGVEA
+173 V
-183 AFTDSNFQNNTS
+183 AFTDNTATGF
-195 SKEGGAIYAKG
+195 GGAIMADKAAEVTISAK
-206 GQVTLAAANADVVIS
+206 TADLDIS
-221 GNKDASKNAGGF
+221 GNTGGDETTYTGKKYAGHTGGF
-233 LYAADAANVT
+233 IHAKGNSNLT
-243 LDAAEGRTITIGTA
+243 LDAAEGRTITIGTV
-257 GESTDGLA
+257 GESTDSLT
-265 SYTTRDSHGT
+265 SYTTRADDGHGT

-309 IGSYDLSVVAANGF
+309 IGSYDLSVVATNGF
-323 LNNYGQTVKA
+323 SNNYGQTVKA

-346 NSREKAVGKTCEGL
+346 NSREKGVGKTCEGL

-382 GLSGVPEQEGLGSI
+382 GLSGVAEQQGLGSI

-412 SGGFQVWGS
+412 SGEFQVWGS
-421 GRVTIGDVVMKG
+421 GRVTIGDVVMNG
-433 GQLELKDNSITRID
+433 GQLALKNNTITRID
-447 GSVTFDKDN
+447 GSVTFAE

-475 INDDLKTTTAFGE
+475 INDDLETKTVFGK
-488 ALRTGKNEGKG
+488 ALGTVKG
-499 MGKIKI
+499 KI
-505 VETAWTDTYTLD
+505 VETAWTGTYTLN
-517 QLKAANKFFGG
+517 QLKAANQFFGG

-540 LVGNDKGNVS
+540 LVGDDKGNVS

-566 KAEASKEGAVAITAQ
+566 KAAASEEGGTVAITAGS

-592 AATKKVTVT
+592 AATTEVKIT
-601 NTAAVTMVG
+601 NADAAVTMVG

-622 VELLAFTGTLNLG
+622 VERLYFSGTLNLG

-645 AEALSATTL
+645 ANALSAATL
-654 NVNGNYSA
+654 NVNGAYAA
-662 KTVHT
+662 KTVQT
-667 VTGTVSE
+667 MNGTVAE

-681 TLVIGKGSQIEQMS
+681 TLILKDNSSSGKMKVE
-695 GASNTMTV
+695 
-703 DGTLELAGATMG
+703 GTLELSGSTALY
-715 HDVSGGTVAV
+715 DVIGGELTST
-725 NGLLT
+725 GLLT
-730 TNAAAS
+730 TNAAA
-736 AAYADTGAVLYVDRK
+736 AAQYADEADAVFYVDRQVT
-751 LSLNATTVTVAADNE
+751 LSGAAVTVGSAAG
-766 LGKSV
+766 LGKAV
-771 SMKPTTAT
+771 SMKPVTPSIPSAGTPAT
-779 TPSPSTVAV
+779 TQSVTVNTDAA
-788 KSTGTLVLD
+788 LVLD

-804 RADVETY
+804 LADVETY

-847 SDGSTIGTDVTTDSK
+847 SDDSTIGSDVTTDSK

-881 NVTLDARLAA
+881 NYTLDARLAA

-970 NQMGVWADVFHT
+970 NAMGVWADVFHT

-1042 GVSLYAVKDFAGLNV
+1042 GVSLYAAKDFAGLNV

-1080 SMTFG
+1080 SMTLG

-1130 IGVAVAAAFDAQ
+1130 IGVAVAAAFEAQ

-1160 KSVESFGSA
+1160 NSVESFGSA

>member
-33 AASSSGVLI
+33 AATSAEALVVDGTEQSIADQNFFDLTSDAAGTAVNASNGATVTLKNVTFTNNTSNLPKSGSTNQNAGGALAASGLGTTV
-42 TPDATELNSPVK
+42 TATNVTY
-54 GGEEANFEGTRA
+54 ANNKAT
-66 YLYAGNALAIS
+66 AGNGGALAIS
-77 MEGRDYGE
+77 D
-85 NAKVEGVKASYVQ
+85 
-98 EQAAGGA
+98 AAYAQTGGSLSGNSAMGGGA
-105 GTLAI
+105 LS
-110 NALILE
+110 
-116 GGTISG
+116 IS
-122 LVADPVKDAETSA
+122 
-135 VGGSALAAVY
+135 GGSA
-145 SKSEGNAN
+145 SF
-153 ALRVRV
+153 
-159 KGTDFTGNASTGQG
+159 TD
-173 GAVYLEGVEA
+173 V
-183 AFTDSNFQNNTS
+183 AFTDNTATGF
-195 SKEGGAIYAKG
+195 GGAIMADKAAEVTIAAK
-206 GQVTLAAANADVVIS
+206 TADLDIS
-221 GNKDASKNAGGF
+221 GNTGGDETTYTGKKYAGHTGGF
-233 LYAADAANVT
+233 IHAKGNSNLT
-243 LDAAEGRTITIGTA
+243 LDAAEGRTITIGTV
-257 GESTDGLA
+257 GESTDSLT
-265 SYTTRDSHGT
+265 SYTTRAEGGHGT

-309 IGSYDLSVVAANGF
+309 IGSYDLSVVATNGF
-323 LNNYGQTVKA
+323 SNNYGQTVTA

-346 NSREKAVGKTCEGL
+346 NSRETGDGKTCEGL
-360 SIYAADTS
+360 SIEAADTS

-382 GLSGVPEQEGLGSI
+382 GLSGVDEQQGLGSI

-412 SGGFQVWGS
+412 SGEFQVWGS
-421 GRVTIGDVVMKG
+421 GRVTIGDVVMNG
-433 GQLELKDNSITRID
+433 GKLTLMNNTITRID
-447 GSVTFDKDN
+447 GSVTFDE

-461 FNSSATLE
+461 YGSSATLE

-475 INDDLKTTTAFGE
+475 INDDLKTKTAFGN
-488 ALRTGKNEGKG
+488 AIGTTTS
-499 MGKIKI
+499 I
-505 VETAWTDTYTLD
+505 VETAYTGTYTLD
-517 QLKAANKFFGG
+517 QLKKANKFFFG
-528 VDTGVFS
+528 DDNKGVFS

-540 LVGNDKGNVS
+540 LVGDDKGNVS

-555 TEGGTYGQSTL
+555 TDGGTYGQSTL
-566 KAEASKEGAVAITAQ
+566 KAAPSTGGAVAITAGS

-592 AATKKVTVT
+592 ADTTKVTIT
-601 NTAAVTMVG
+601 NDNAAVTMVG
-610 AKDSGNLLEGRN
+610 AKDSGNLIDGQD
-622 VELLAFTGTLNLG
+622 VKLLAFTGKLNLG

-681 TLVIGKGSQIEQMS
+681 TLVIGTGSQIEQMS

-751 LSLNATTVTVAADNE
+751 LSLNATTVTVGADNE

-771 SMKPTTAT
+771 SMKPTTPT
-779 TPSPSTVAV
+779 TPSASTVAV

-804 RADVETY
+804 LADVETY

-847 SDGSTIGTDVTTDSK
+847 SDDSTIGSDVTTDSK

-970 NQMGVWADVFHT
+970 NAMGVWADVFHT

-1042 GVSLYAVKDFAGLNV
+1042 GVSLYAAKDFAGLNV

-1069 FKGTGDASDAA
+1069 FKGTGDASDAT

>member
-33 AASSSGVLI
+33 AATSAEAVVVEGTGQSIADQNFFDLTSDAAGTAVNASN
-42 TPDATELNSPVK
+42 DATVTLTNVTFTNNTSNLPK
-54 GGEEANFEGTRA
+54 SGSTNQNAGGALAASGSGTTVTAVNVTYANNKAT
-66 YLYAGNALAIS
+66 AGNGGALAIS
-77 MEGRDYGE
+77 D
-85 NAKVEGVKASYVQ
+85 
-98 EQAAGGA
+98 AAYAQTGGSLSGNSAMGGGA
-105 GTLAI
+105 LS
-110 NALILE
+110 
-116 GGTISG
+116 IS
-122 LVADPVKDAETSA
+122 
-135 VGGSALAAVY
+135 GGSA
-145 SKSEGNAN
+145 SF
-153 ALRVRV
+153 
-159 KGTDFTGNASTGQG
+159 TD
-173 GAVYLEGVEA
+173 V
-183 AFTDSNFQNNTS
+183 AFTDNTATGF
-195 SKEGGAIYAKG
+195 GGAIMADKAAEVTIAAK
-206 GQVTLAAANADVVIS
+206 DVDLVIS
-221 GNKDASKNAGGF
+221 GNAGGDETTYTGKK
-233 LYAADAANVT
+233 YAGHTGGFIHAKGNSNLT
-243 LDAAEGRTITIGTA
+243 LDAAEGRTITIGTV
-257 GESTDGLA
+257 GESTDSLT
-265 SYTTRDSHGT
+265 SYTTRAEGGHGT

-293 KNDVVVKAGTL
+293 KNDVVVEAGTL

-309 IGSYDLSVVAANGF
+309 IGSYDLSVVANNGF
-323 LNNYGQTVKA
+323 SNNYGQTVTA

-346 NSREKAVGKTCEGL
+346 NSREEGGGKTCTGL
-360 SIYAADTS
+360 AIDAAGTS
-368 TVKAGTFTVGNSSY
+368 TVKAGTFTVGDSSY
-382 GLSGVPEQEGLGSI
+382 GSGVPEQEGLGSI

-402 SASIEKLVIN
+402 SASIEKLVIK
-412 SGGFQVWGS
+412 SGEFQVWGS
-421 GRVTIGDVVMKG
+421 GRVTIGDVEMEG
-433 GQLELKDNSITRID
+433 GKLTLKDNTITRID
-447 GSVTFDKDN
+447 GSVTFDE

-475 INDDLKTTTAFGE
+475 INDDLKTKTAFGK
-488 ALRTGKNEGKG
+488 ALDTVKG
-499 MGKIKI
+499 KI
-505 VETAWTDTYTLD
+505 VETAYTGTYTLA
-517 QLKAANKFFGG
+517 QLQAANKFFGG
-528 VDTGVFS
+528 EGSGVFS

-540 LVGNDKGNVS
+540 LVGDDKGNVS

-566 KAEASKEGAVAITAQ
+566 KAKDSKEGAVEITAQ
-581 KDISFGALEVD
+581 NDISFGALEVD
-592 AATKKVTVT
+592 AATKKVTFK
-601 NTAAVTMVG
+601 NAAAVTMVG
-610 AKDSGNLLEGRN
+610 AKDSGNLIDGQD
-622 VELLAFTGTLNLG
+622 VGLLAFTGTLNLG

-681 TLVIGKGSQIEQMS
+681 TLVIGTGSQIEQMS

-751 LSLNATTVTVAADNE
+751 LSLNATTVTVGADNE

-771 SMKPTTAT
+771 PIKPTTPT
-779 TPSPSTVAV
+779 TPSASTVAV

-804 RADVETY
+804 LADVETY

-833 VLTNVLKTGLIELG
+833 VLTNVTKSGVVELG
-847 SDGSTIGTDVTTDSK
+847 KSGSAVNGTIETDSK
-862 FIGVDLTSGLQ
+862 FIKGAYDETGVVLS
-873 LVYNSVIG
+873 YASVIG

-970 NQMGVWADVFHT
+970 NAMGVWADVFHT

-1042 GVSLYAVKDFAGLNV
+1042 GVSLYAAKDFAGLNV

-1130 IGVAVAAAFDAQ
+1130 IGVTVAAAFEAQ

>member
-33 AASSSGVLI
+33 AATSAEALVVDGTEQSIADQNFFDLTSDVAGTAVNASNGATVTLTNVTFTNNTSNLPKSGSTNQNAGGALAASGS
-42 TPDATELNSPVK
+42 ATKVTAVNVTY
-54 GGEEANFEGTRA
+54 ANNKAT
-66 YLYAGNALAIS
+66 AGNGGALAIS
-77 MEGRDYGE
+77 D
-85 NAKVEGVKASYVQ
+85 
-98 EQAAGGA
+98 AAYAQTGGSLSGNSAMGGGA
-105 GTLAI
+105 LS
-110 NALILE
+110 
-116 GGTISG
+116 IS
-122 LVADPVKDAETSA
+122 
-135 VGGSALAAVY
+135 GGSA
-145 SKSEGNAN
+145 SF
-153 ALRVRV
+153 
-159 KGTDFTGNASTGQG
+159 TD
-173 GAVYLEGVEA
+173 V
-183 AFTDSNFQNNTS
+183 AFTDNTATGF
-195 SKEGGAIYAKG
+195 GGAIMADKAAEVTIAAK
-206 GQVTLAAANADVVIS
+206 DVDLVIS
-221 GNKDASKNAGGF
+221 GNAGGDETTYTGKK
-233 LYAADAANVT
+233 YAGHTGGFIHAKGNSNLT
-243 LDAAEGRTITIGTA
+243 LDAAEGRTITIGTV
-257 GESTDGLA
+257 GESTDSLT
-265 SYTTRDSHGT
+265 SYTTRAEGGHGT

-309 IGSYDLSVVAANGF
+309 IGSYDLSVVATNGF
-323 LNNYGQTVKA
+323 SNNYGQTVKA

-346 NSREKAVGKTCEGL
+346 NSRETGGGKTCTGL
-360 SIYAADTS
+360 AIDAAGTS
-368 TVKAGTFTVGNSSY
+368 TVKAGTFTVGDSSY
-382 GLSGVPEQEGLGSI
+382 RLSDVAKQQGLGSI
-396 DVAAGA
+396 DVARGA

-412 SGGFQVWGS
+412 SGEFQVYGP
-421 GRVTIGDVVMKG
+421 GRVTIGDVVMKDG
-433 GQLELKDNSITRID
+433 KLALKDNTITRID
-447 GSVTFDKDN
+447 GSVTFAE

-461 FNSSATLE
+461 FESSATLE

-475 INDDLKTTTAFGE
+475 INDGLETKTVFGK
-488 ALRTGKNEGKG
+488 ALGTVKG
-499 MGKIKI
+499 KI
-505 VETAWTDTYTLD
+505 VETAWTGTYTLE
-517 QLKAANKFFGG
+517 QLKDANKFFGG

-540 LVGNDKGNVS
+540 LVGDKGNVS
-550 ISEVI
+550 IDEVL
-555 TEGGTYGQSTL
+555 TTGGTYGSSTL
-566 KAEASKEGAVAITAQ
+566 KAEDSKDGKVAITAGS

-592 AATKKVTVT
+592 AATTEVKIT
-601 NTAAVTMVG
+601 NADAAVTMVG

-622 VELLAFTGTLNLG
+622 VERLDFTGTLNLG

-654 NVNGNYSA
+654 NVNGSYSA

-681 TLVIGKGSQIEQMS
+681 TLVIGTGSQNEQMS

-736 AAYADTGAVLYVDRK
+736 AAYADTGAVFYVDRK
-751 LSLNATTVTVAADNE
+751 LSLNATTVTVGADNE

-771 SMKPTTAT
+771 SMKPTTQT
-779 TPSPSTVAV
+779 TPSASTVAV

-804 RADVETY
+804 L

-820 FGKNTKVTVDGKL
+820 FGKDTTVTVNGKL

-847 SDGSTIGTDVTTDSK
+847 SDDSTIGSDVTTDSK
-862 FIGVDLTSGLQ
+862 FIGVDLNSGLQ

-881 NVTLDARLAA
+881 NDTLDARLAA

-948 NVAYDANAQVADA
+948 NVAYDANAQVTDA

-970 NQMGVWADVFHT
+970 NAMGVWADVFHT

-1042 GVSLYAVKDFAGLNV
+1042 GVSLYAAKDFAGLNV

-1069 FKGTGDASDAA
+1069 FKGTGDASDAT

-1130 IGVAVAAAFDAQ
+1130 IGVAVAAAFEAQ

>member
-98 EQAAGGA
+98 EQAADGA

-145 SKSEGNAN
+145 SKSEGNAK

-159 KGTDFTGNASTGQG
+159 KGTDFTDNASTGQG

-206 GQVTLAAANADVVIS
+206 GQVTLAAANADVAIS
-221 GNKDASKNAGGF
+221 GNKAASMNAGGF

-243 LDAAEGRTITIGTA
+243 LDAAEGRTITIGTV
-257 GESTDGLA
+257 GESTDSLT

-275 LTKTGEGKV
+275 LTKKGKGKV

-293 KNDVVVKAGTL
+293 KNDVVVEAGTL

-309 IGSYDLSVVAANGF
+309 IGSYDLSVVATKGF
-323 LNNYGQTVKA
+323 SNNYGQTVTA

-346 NSREKAVGKTCEGL
+346 NSRENPVGKTCEGL
-360 SIYAADTS
+360 SIEAADTS
-368 TVKAGTFTVGNSSY
+368 TVKAGTFTVGDSSY
-382 GLSGVPEQEGLGSI
+382 GLSGGEQQGLGSI

-402 SASIEKLVIN
+402 SASIEKLVIK
-412 SGGFQVWGS
+412 SGEFQVWGS
-421 GRVTIGDVVMKG
+421 GRVTIGDVEMEG
-433 GQLELKDNSITRID
+433 GKLTLKDNTITRID
-447 GSVTFDKDN
+447 GSVTFDK
-456 GAALA
+456 GAELA

-475 INDDLKTTTAFGE
+475 INDDLETKTAFGK
-488 ALRTGKNEGKG
+488 ALDTVKG
-499 MGKIKI
+499 KI
-505 VETAWTDTYTLD
+505 VETAYTGTYTLA
-517 QLKAANKFFGG
+517 QLQAANKFFGG
-528 VDTGVFS
+528 EGSGVFS

-540 LVGNDKGNVS
+540 LVGDDKGNVS

-566 KAEASKEGAVAITAQ
+566 KAKPSKEGAVEITAQ
-581 KDISFGALEVD
+581 NDISFGALEVD
-592 AATKKVTVT
+592 AATKKVTFK
-601 NTAAVTMVG
+601 NAAVTMVG
-610 AKDSGNLLEGRN
+610 AKDSGNLIDGQD
-622 VELLAFTGTLNLG
+622 VGLLAFTGTLNLG

-681 TLVIGKGSQIEQMS
+681 TLVIGTGSQIEQMS

-751 LSLNATTVTVAADNE
+751 LSLNATTVTVGADNE

-771 SMKPTTAT
+771 PIKPTTPT
-779 TPSPSTVAV
+779 TPSASTVAV

-804 RADVETY
+804 LADVETY

-847 SDGSTIGTDVTTDSK
+847 SYDSTIGSDVTTDSK

-881 NVTLDARLAA
+881 NDTLDARLAA

-961 IARHQLAAG
+961 ISRHQLAAG
-970 NQMGVWADVFHT
+970 NAMGVWADVFHT

-1042 GVSLYAVKDFAGLNV
+1042 GVSLYAAKDFAGLNV

-1069 FKGTGDASDAA
+1069 FKGTGDASDAT

-1160 KSVESFGSA
+1160 KAVESFGSA

>member
-243 LDAAEGRTITIGTA
+243 LDAAEGRTITIGTV
-257 GESTDGLA
+257 GESTDSLT

-275 LTKTGEGKV
+275 LTKKGKGKV

-309 IGSYDLSVVAANGF
+309 IGSYDLSVVATNGF

-421 GRVTIGDVVMKG
+421 GRVTIGDVVMNG

-447 GSVTFDKDN
+447 GSVTFDKDK

-475 INDDLKTTTAFGE
+475 INDDLKKTAFGE
-488 ALRTGKNEGKG
+488 SLGTVTG
-499 MGKIKI
+499 KI
-505 VETAWTDTYTLD
+505 VETAWTGTYTLD
-517 QLKAANKFFGG
+517 QLKDANKFFGG
-528 VDTGVFS
+528 VETGVFS

-540 LVGNDKGNVS
+540 LVDNDKGNVS
-550 ISEVI
+550 IDKVL
-555 TEGGTYGQSTL
+555 TTGGTYGSSTL
-566 KAEASKEGAVAITAQ
+566 KAAASVGGAVAITAE

-601 NTAAVTMVG
+601 NAAAVTMVG
-610 AKDSGNLLEGRN
+610 AKDSGNLIDGQD
-622 VELLAFTGTLNLG
+622 VGLLAFTGTLNLG

-654 NVNGNYSA
+654 NVNGSYSA

-751 LSLNATTVTVAADNE
+751 LSLNATTVTVGADNE

-771 SMKPTTAT
+771 PMKPTTQT
-779 TPSPSTVAV
+779 TPSASTVAV

-804 RADVETY
+804 LADVETY

-847 SDGSTIGTDVTTDSK
+847 SDASTIGSVVTTDSK

-918 VTRSGDETLTAE
+918 VTRSLTAE

-970 NQMGVWADVFHT
+970 NAMGVWADVFHT

-1042 GVSLYAVKDFAGLNV
+1042 GVSLYAAKDFAGLNV

-1069 FKGTGDASDAA
+1069 FKGTGDASDAT

-1142 GWTFRPTADVTIV
+1142 GWTFRPTADVTII

>member
-1 MQNNTIAAAMPG
+1 M
-13 FGTKTILAAAVAA
+13 
-26 VISTGAF
+26 
-33 AASSSGVLI
+33 
-42 TPDATELNSPVK
+42 
-54 GGEEANFEGTRA
+54 
-66 YLYAGNALAIS
+66 
-77 MEGRDYGE
+77 
-85 NAKVEGVKASYVQ
+85 
-98 EQAAGGA
+98 
-105 GTLAI
+105 
-110 NALILE
+110 
-116 GGTISG
+116 
-122 LVADPVKDAETSA
+122 
-135 VGGSALAAVY
+135 AAVY

-221 GNKDASKNAGGF
+221 GNKDASKNASGF

-275 LTKTGEGKV
+275 LTKTGAGKV
-284 VINSSMEAW
+284 VINSSMESW
-293 KNDVVVKAGTL
+293 NNDITVEAGTL
-304 EIMSG
+304 EILSK
-309 IGSYDLSVVAANGF
+309 IGSYDLNVAATKSF
-323 LNNYGQTVKA
+323 DTNYAHKVTVKNGA
-333 TGSSTL
+333 TA

-346 NSREKAVGKTCEGL
+346 NSRVINGARQCEGFA
-360 SIYAADTS
+360 IYAEAGS
-368 TVKAGTFTVGNSSY
+368 TVQGGTFTVSASNY
-382 GLSGVPEQEGLGSI
+382 GILPEQRGLGSI

-402 SASIEKLVIN
+402 TASAQQLVIN
-412 SGGFQVWGS
+412 DGTFRVWGS
-421 GRVTIGDVVMKG
+421 GNFTVGSVTIGST
-433 GQLELKDNSITRID
+433 GQLEFRGSSVTRIN
-447 GSVTFDKDN
+447 GTVTAEAGVLTAFDS
-456 GAALA
+456 G
-461 FNSSATLE
+461 ATLE

-475 INDDLKTTTAFGE
+475 INDGLETKTVFGE
-488 ALRTGKNEGKG
+488 ALGTVKG
-499 MGKIKI
+499 KI
-505 VETAWTDTYTLD
+505 VETAWTGTYTLD
-517 QLKAANKFFGG
+517 QLKDANQFFGK

-540 LVGNDKGNVS
+540 LVGDENGNVS
-550 ISEVI
+550 IDKVL
-555 TEGGTYGQSTL
+555 TTGGTYGSSTL
-566 KAEASKEGAVAITAQ
+566 KAAPSKDGAVAITDVSTA
-581 KDISFGALEVD
+581 ISFGALEVD
-592 AATKKVTVT
+592 SATTNVSVT
-601 NTAAVTMVG
+601 NSAVVTLVG

-622 VELLAFTGTLNLG
+622 VERLDFSGTLNLG
-635 DSTDDAGTVN
+635 ADAEDVGTVN
-645 AEALSATTL
+645 ANALSAATL
-654 NVNGNYSA
+654 NVNGAYAA
-662 KTVHT
+662 KTVQT
-667 VTGTVSE
+667 MNGTVAE

-681 TLVIGKGSQIEQMS
+681 TLILKDNSSS
-695 GASNTMTV
+695 GTMKV
-703 DGTLELAGATMG
+703 EGTLELSGSTALY
-715 HDVSGGTVAV
+715 DVIGGELTST
-725 NGLLT
+725 GLLT
-730 TNAAAS
+730 TNAAA
-736 AAYADTGAVLYVDRK
+736 AAQYADEADAVFYVDRQVT
-751 LSLNATTVTVAADNE
+751 LSGAAVTVGSAAD
-766 LGKSV
+766 LGKAV
-771 SMKPTTAT
+771 SMKPVTPPTPSAGTPAT
-779 TPSPSTVAV
+779 TQSVTV
-788 KSTGTLVLD
+788 KSDAALVLD

-804 RADVETY
+804 LADVETY
-811 ADSDVDNTV
+811 ADSDVDNIV
-820 FGKNTKVTVDGKL
+820 FGKDTTVTVNGKL

-847 SDGSTIGTDVTTDSK
+847 SDDSTIGSDVTTDSK

-881 NVTLDARLAA
+881 NDTLDARLAA

-970 NQMGVWADVFHT
+970 NAMGVWADVFHT

-1042 GVSLYAVKDFAGLNV
+1042 GVSLYAAKDFAGLNV

-1069 FKGTGDASDAA
+1069 FKGTGDASDTA

-1130 IGVAVAAAFDAQ
+1130 IGVAVAAAFEAQ

-1199 GYGFGPSDRAN
+1199 GYGFGPSDLAN

>member
-1 MQNNTIAAAMPG
+1 
-13 FGTKTILAAAVAA
+13 
-26 VISTGAF
+26 
-33 AASSSGVLI
+33 
-42 TPDATELNSPVK
+42 
-54 GGEEANFEGTRA
+54 
-66 YLYAGNALAIS
+66 
-77 MEGRDYGE
+77 
-85 NAKVEGVKASYVQ
+85 
-98 EQAAGGA
+98 
-105 GTLAI
+105 
-110 NALILE
+110 
-116 GGTISG
+116 
-122 LVADPVKDAETSA
+122 
-135 VGGSALAAVY
+135 
-145 SKSEGNAN
+145 
-153 ALRVRV
+153 
-159 KGTDFTGNASTGQG
+159 
-173 GAVYLEGVEA
+173 
-183 AFTDSNFQNNTS
+183 
-195 SKEGGAIYAKG
+195 
-206 GQVTLAAANADVVIS
+206 
-221 GNKDASKNAGGF
+221 
-233 LYAADAANVT
+233 
-243 LDAAEGRTITIGTA
+243 
-257 GESTDGLA
+257 
-265 SYTTRDSHGT
+265 
-275 LTKTGEGKV
+275 
-284 VINSSMEAW
+284 
-293 KNDVVVKAGTL
+293 
-304 EIMSG
+304 
-309 IGSYDLSVVAANGF
+309 
-323 LNNYGQTVKA
+323 
-333 TGSSTL
+333 
-339 ILHDVLF
+339 
-346 NSREKAVGKTCEGL
+346 
-360 SIYAADTS
+360 
-368 TVKAGTFTVGNSSY
+368 
-382 GLSGVPEQEGLGSI
+382 
-396 DVAAGA
+396 
-402 SASIEKLVIN
+402 
-412 SGGFQVWGS
+412 
-421 GRVTIGDVVMKG
+421 
-433 GQLELKDNSITRID
+433 
-447 GSVTFDKDN
+447 
-456 GAALA
+456 
-461 FNSSATLE
+461 
-469 TAWTNL
+469 
-475 INDDLKTTTAFGE
+475 
-488 ALRTGKNEGKG
+488 
-499 MGKIKI
+499 
-505 VETAWTDTYTLD
+505 
-517 QLKAANKFFGG
+517 
-528 VDTGVFS
+528 
-535 FENAT
+535 
-540 LVGNDKGNVS
+540 
-550 ISEVI
+550 
-555 TEGGTYGQSTL
+555 
-566 KAEASKEGAVAITAQ
+566 
-581 KDISFGALEVD
+581 
-592 AATKKVTVT
+592 
-601 NTAAVTMVG
+601 
-610 AKDSGNLLEGRN
+610 
-622 VELLAFTGTLNLG
+622 
-635 DSTDDAGTVN
+635 
-645 AEALSATTL
+645 
-654 NVNGNYSA
+654 
-662 KTVHT
+662 
-667 VTGTVSE
+667 
-674 GASLSMG
+674 MG
-681 TLVIGKGSQIEQMS
+681 TLVIGSGSQIEQMS

-751 LSLNATTVTVAADNE
+751 LSLNATTVTVGADNE

-771 SMKPTTAT
+771 PMKPTTQT
-779 TPSPSTVAV
+779 TPFASTVAV
-788 KSTGTLVLD
+788 KTTGTLVLD

-804 RADVETY
+804 LSDVEAY
-811 ADSDVDNTV
+811 AASDADNTV
-820 FGKNTKVTVDGKL
+820 FGNLTTVTVDGKL
-833 VLTNVLKTGLIELG
+833 VLTNVTKSGVVELG
-847 SDGSTIGTDVTTDSK
+847 KSDSAVNGTIETDSK
-862 FIGVDLTSGLQ
+862 FIKGAYDDETGVVLS
-873 LVYNSVIG
+873 YASVIG
-881 NVTLDARLAA
+881 NDTLDARLAA

-970 NQMGVWADVFHT
+970 NAMGVWADVFHT

-1042 GVSLYAVKDFAGLNV
+1042 GVSLYAAKDFAGLNV

-1080 SMTFG
+1080 SITFG

>member
-1 MQNNTIAAAMPG
+1 MTATNVTYANN
-13 FGTKTILAAAVAA
+13 K
-26 VISTGAF
+26 
-33 AASSSGVLI
+33 
-42 TPDATELNSPVK
+42 AT
-54 GGEEANFEGTRA
+54 
-66 YLYAGNALAIS
+66 AGNGGALAIS
-77 MEGRDYGE
+77 D
-85 NAKVEGVKASYVQ
+85 
-98 EQAAGGA
+98 AAYAQTGGSLSGNSAMGGGA
-105 GTLAI
+105 LS
-110 NALILE
+110 
-116 GGTISG
+116 IS
-122 LVADPVKDAETSA
+122 
-135 VGGSALAAVY
+135 GGSA
-145 SKSEGNAN
+145 SF
-153 ALRVRV
+153 
-159 KGTDFTGNASTGQG
+159 TD
-173 GAVYLEGVEA
+173 V
-183 AFTDSNFQNNTS
+183 AFTDNTATGF
-195 SKEGGAIYAKG
+195 GGAIMADKAAEVTISAK
-206 GQVTLAAANADVVIS
+206 TADLDIS
-221 GNKDASKNAGGF
+221 GNTGGDETTYTGKKYAGHTGGF
-233 LYAADAANVT
+233 IHAKGNSNLT
-243 LDAAEGRTITIGTA
+243 LDAAEGRTITIGTV
-257 GESTDGLA
+257 GESTDSLT
-265 SYTTRDSHGT
+265 SYTTRAEDGHGT

-309 IGSYDLSVVAANGF
+309 IGSYDLSVVATNGF
-323 LNNYGQTVKA
+323 SNNYGQTVKA

-346 NSREKAVGKTCEGL
+346 NSREKGVGKTCEGL

-382 GLSGVPEQEGLGSI
+382 GLSGVAEQQGLGSI

-412 SGGFQVWGS
+412 SGEFQVWGS
-421 GRVTIGDVVMKG
+421 GRVTIGDVVMNG
-433 GQLELKDNSITRID
+433 GQLALKNNTITRID
-447 GSVTFDKDN
+447 GSVTFAE

-475 INDDLKTTTAFGE
+475 INDDLETKTVFGK
-488 ALRTGKNEGKG
+488 ALGTVKG
-499 MGKIKI
+499 KI
-505 VETAWTDTYTLD
+505 VETAWTGTYTLD
-517 QLKAANKFFGG
+517 QLKDANQFFGG

-540 LVGNDKGNVS
+540 LVGDENGNVS
-550 ISEVI
+550 IDEVL
-555 TEGGTYGQSTL
+555 TTGGTYGSSTL
-566 KAEASKEGAVAITAQ
+566 KAAASKDGAVAITAGS

-592 AATKKVTVT
+592 SATTNVSVT
-601 NTAAVTMVG
+601 NSAVVTLVG

-622 VELLAFTGTLNLG
+622 VERLDFSGTLNLG
-635 DSTDDAGTVN
+635 ADAEDVGTVN
-645 AEALSATTL
+645 ANALSAATL
-654 NVNGNYSA
+654 NVNGAYAA
-662 KTVHT
+662 KTVQT
-667 VTGTVSE
+667 MNGTVAE

-681 TLVIGKGSQIEQMS
+681 TLILKDNSSSGKMKVE
-695 GASNTMTV
+695 
-703 DGTLELAGATMG
+703 GTLELSGSTALY
-715 HDVSGGTVAV
+715 DVIGGELTST
-725 NGLLT
+725 GLLT
-730 TNAAAS
+730 TNAAA
-736 AAYADTGAVLYVDRK
+736 AAQYADEADAVFYVDRQVT
-751 LSLNATTVTVAADNE
+751 LSGAAVTVGSAAG
-766 LGKSV
+766 LGKAV
-771 SMKPTTAT
+771 SMKPVTPSIPSAGTPAT
-779 TPSPSTVAV
+779 TQSVTVNTDAA
-788 KSTGTLVLD
+788 LVLD

-804 RADVETY
+804 LADVETY

-847 SDGSTIGTDVTTDSK
+847 SDDSTIGSDVTTDSK
-862 FIGVDLTSGLQ
+862 FISVDLTSGLQ

-881 NVTLDARLAA
+881 NYTLDARLAA

-970 NQMGVWADVFHT
+970 NAMGVWADVFHT

-1042 GVSLYAVKDFAGLNV
+1042 GVSLYAAKDFAGLNV

-1080 SMTFG
+1080 SMTLG

-1130 IGVAVAAAFDAQ
+1130 IGVAVAAAFEAQ

-1160 KSVESFGSA
+1160 NSVESFGSA

>member
-33 AASSSGVLI
+33 AATSAEAVVVAGTGTEQSIADQNFFDLTSDAAGTAVNASNGATVTLTNVTFTNNTSNLPKSGSTNQNAGGALAASGS
-42 TPDATELNSPVK
+42 ATKVTAVNVTY
-54 GGEEANFEGTRA
+54 ANNKAT
-66 YLYAGNALAIS
+66 AGNGGALAIS
-77 MEGRDYGE
+77 DATYAQRGGSLSGNSAMG
-85 NAKVEGVKASYVQ
+85 
-98 EQAAGGA
+98 GGA
-105 GTLAI
+105 L
-110 NALILE
+110 
-116 GGTISG
+116 S
-122 LVADPVKDAETSA
+122 VS
-135 VGGSALAAVY
+135 GGSA
-145 SKSEGNAN
+145 SF
-153 ALRVRV
+153 
-159 KGTDFTGNASTGQG
+159 TD
-173 GAVYLEGVEA
+173 V
-183 AFTDSNFQNNTS
+183 AFTDNTATGF
-195 SKEGGAIYAKG
+195 GGAIMADKAAEVTIAAK
-206 GQVTLAAANADVVIS
+206 DVDLVIS
-221 GNKDASKNAGGF
+221 GNAGGDETTYTGKK
-233 LYAADAANVT
+233 YAGHTGGFIHAKGNSNLT
-243 LDAAEGRTITIGTA
+243 LDAAEGRTITIGTV
-257 GESTDGLA
+257 GESTDSLT
-265 SYTTRDSHGT
+265 SYTTRAEGGHGT
-275 LTKTGEGKV
+275 LTKKGKGKV

-293 KNDVVVKAGTL
+293 KNDVVVEAGTL

-309 IGSYDLSVVAANGF
+309 IGSYDLSVVATKGF
-323 LNNYGQTVKA
+323 SNNYGQTVTA

-368 TVKAGTFTVGNSSY
+368 TVKAGTFTVGKSSY
-382 GLSGVPEQEGLGSI
+382 GLSGDEQEGLGSI
-396 DVAAGA
+396 DVSAGA

-421 GRVTIGDVVMKG
+421 GRVTIGDVVMNG
-433 GQLELKDNSITRID
+433 GQLELKNNTITRID
-447 GSVTFDKDN
+447 GSVTFAE

-461 FNSSATLE
+461 FESSATLE

-475 INDDLKTTTAFGE
+475 INDDLKKTAFGE
-488 ALRTGKNEGKG
+488 SLGTVKG
-499 MGKIKI
+499 KI
-505 VETAWTDTYTLD
+505 VETAYTGTYTLK
-517 QLKAANKFFGG
+517 QLKDANKFFGG
-528 VDTGVFS
+528 VETGVFS

-540 LVGNDKGNVS
+540 LVGDKNGNVS
-550 ISEVI
+550 IDDVL
-555 TEGGTYGQSTL
+555 TTGGTYGSSTL
-566 KAEASKEGAVAITAQ
+566 KAEDSKDGKVAITAE
-581 KDISFGALEVD
+581 KGISFGALEVD
-592 AATKKVTVT
+592 SATKKVTIT
-601 NTAAVTMVG
+601 NDSSAVTMVG
-610 AKDSGNLLEGRN
+610 AKDSGNLIDGRN

-662 KTVHT
+662 KTVYT

-681 TLVIGKGSQIEQMS
+681 TLVIGTGSQIEQMS

-751 LSLNATTVTVAADNE
+751 LSLNASTVTVGADNE

-771 SMKPTTAT
+771 PMKPTTST
-779 TPSPSTVAV
+779 TPSASTVAV

-804 RADVETY
+804 LA
-811 ADSDVDNTV
+811 DVDNTV

-847 SDGSTIGTDVTTDSK
+847 SDESTIGSDVTTDSK

-891 RYAQGLSSKEASIIK
+891 RYALGLSSKEASIIK

-918 VTRSGDETLTAE
+918 VKRSGDETLTAE

-948 NVAYDANAQVADA
+948 NVSYDANAQVADA

-970 NQMGVWADVFHT
+970 NAMGVWADVFHT

-1069 FKGTGDASDAA
+1069 FKGTGDASDAT

>member
-1 MQNNTIAAAMPG
+1 MRR
-13 FGTKTILAAAVAA
+13 F
-26 VISTGAF
+26 
-33 AASSSGVLI
+33 
-42 TPDATELNSPVK
+42 
-54 GGEEANFEGTRA
+54 
-66 YLYAGNALAIS
+66 
-77 MEGRDYGE
+77 RD
-85 NAKVEGVKASYVQ
+85 
-98 EQAAGGA
+98 
-105 GTLAI
+105 
-110 NALILE
+110 
-116 GGTISG
+116 
-122 LVADPVKDAETSA
+122 
-135 VGGSALAAVY
+135 
-145 SKSEGNAN
+145 
-153 ALRVRV
+153 LRR
-159 KGTDFTGNASTGQG
+159 
-173 GAVYLEGVEA
+173 
-183 AFTDSNFQNNTS
+183 
-195 SKEGGAIYAKG
+195 
-206 GQVTLAAANADVVIS
+206 
-221 GNKDASKNAGGF
+221 GGF
-233 LYAADAANVT
+233 HRP
-243 LDAAEGRTITIGTA
+243 GRHLH
-257 GESTDGLA
+257 GERLQL
-265 SYTTRDSHGT
+265 RHPRP
-275 LTKTGEGKV
+275 
-284 VINSSMEAW
+284 
-293 KNDVVVKAGTL
+293 
-304 EIMSG
+304 
-309 IGSYDLSVVAANGF
+309 NG
-323 LNNYGQTVKA
+323 
-333 TGSSTL
+333 
-339 ILHDVLF
+339 H
-346 NSREKAVGKTCEGL
+346 R
-360 SIYAADTS
+360 
-368 TVKAGTFTVGNSSY
+368 
-382 GLSGVPEQEGLGSI
+382 GLGSI

-402 SASIEKLVIN
+402 TASAQQLVIN
-412 SGGFQVWGS
+412 DGTFRVWGS
-421 GRVTIGDVVMKG
+421 GNFTVGSVTIGST
-433 GQLELKDNSITRID
+433 GQLEFRGSSVTRIN
-447 GSVTFDKDN
+447 GTVTAEAGVLTAFDS
-456 GAALA
+456 G
-461 FNSSATLE
+461 ATLE

-475 INDDLKTTTAFGE
+475 INDDLETKTVFGM
-488 ALRTGKNEGKG
+488 ALGTVKG
-499 MGKIKI
+499 KI
-505 VETAWTDTYTLD
+505 VETAWTGTYTLN
-517 QLKAANKFFGG
+517 QLKAANQFFGG
-528 VDTGVFS
+528 VNTGVFS

-540 LVGNDKGNVS
+540 LVGDDKGNVS

-566 KAEASKEGAVAITAQ
+566 KTAASEEGGTVAITAGS

-592 AATKKVTVT
+592 AATTEVKIT
-601 NTAAVTMVG
+601 NADAAVTMVG

-622 VELLAFTGTLNLG
+622 VERLYFSGTLNLG

-654 NVNGNYSA
+654 NVNGSYSA

-681 TLVIGKGSQIEQMS
+681 TLVIGSGSQIEQMS

-715 HDVSGGTVAV
+715 HDVSGGAVAV

-736 AAYADTGAVLYVDRK
+736 AAYVDTGAVLYVDRK
-751 LSLNATTVTVAADNE
+751 LSLNATTVTVGADNE

-771 SMKPTTAT
+771 SMKPTTPT
-779 TPSPSTVAV
+779 TPSASTVAV
-788 KSTGTLVLD
+788 NSTGTLVLD

-804 RADVETY
+804 LSDVEAY
-811 ADSDVDNTV
+811 SASDADNTV
-820 FGKNTKVTVDGKL
+820 FGNLTTVTVDGKL
-833 VLTNVLKTGLIELG
+833 VLTNVTKSGVVELG
-847 SDGSTIGTDVTTDSK
+847 KSDSAVNGTIETDSK
-862 FIGVDLTSGLQ
+862 FIKGAYNETGVVLS
-873 LVYNSVIG
+873 YASVIG
-881 NVTLDARLAA
+881 NDTLDARLAA

-970 NQMGVWADVFHT
+970 NAMGVWADVFHT

-1042 GVSLYAVKDFAGLNV
+1042 GVSLYAAKDFAGLNV

-1130 IGVAVAAAFDAQ
+1130 IGVAVAAAFEAQ

>member
-1 MQNNTIAAAMPG
+1 M
-13 FGTKTILAAAVAA
+13 AA

-33 AASSSGVLI
+33 AATSAEALVVDGTEQSIADQNFFDLTSDAAGTAVNASNGAKVTLTNVTFTGNTSNLPKSGS
-42 TPDATELNSPVK
+42 TNQNA
-54 GGEEANFEGTRA
+54 GGALAASGSGTRVTA
-66 YLYAGNALAIS
+66 TNVTYANNKATAGNGGALAIS
-77 MEGRDYGE
+77 D
-85 NAKVEGVKASYVQ
+85 
-98 EQAAGGA
+98 AAYAQTGGSLSGNSAMGGGA
-105 GTLAI
+105 LS
-110 NALILE
+110 
-116 GGTISG
+116 IS
-122 LVADPVKDAETSA
+122 
-135 VGGSALAAVY
+135 GGSA
-145 SKSEGNAN
+145 SF
-153 ALRVRV
+153 
-159 KGTDFTGNASTGQG
+159 TD
-173 GAVYLEGVEA
+173 V
-183 AFTDSNFQNNTS
+183 AFTDNTATGF
-195 SKEGGAIYAKG
+195 GGAIMADKAAEVTISAK
-206 GQVTLAAANADVVIS
+206 TADLDIS
-221 GNKDASKNAGGF
+221 GNTGGDETTYTGKKYAGHTGGF
-233 LYAADAANVT
+233 IHAKGNSNLT
-243 LDAAEGRTITIGTA
+243 LDAAEGRTITIGTV
-257 GESTDGLA
+257 GESTDSLT
-265 SYTTRDSHGT
+265 SYTTRAEDGHGT

-309 IGSYDLSVVAANGF
+309 IGSYDLSVVATNGF
-323 LNNYGQTVKA
+323 SNNYGQTVKA

-346 NSREKAVGKTCEGL
+346 NSREKGVGKTCEGL

-382 GLSGVPEQEGLGSI
+382 GLSGVAEQQGLGSI

-412 SGGFQVWGS
+412 SGEFQVWGS
-421 GRVTIGDVVMKG
+421 GRVTIGDVVMNG
-433 GQLELKDNSITRID
+433 GQLALKNNTITRID
-447 GSVTFDKDN
+447 GSVTFAE

-475 INDDLKTTTAFGE
+475 INDDLETKTVFGK
-488 ALRTGKNEGKG
+488 ALGTVKG
-499 MGKIKI
+499 KI
-505 VETAWTDTYTLD
+505 VETAWTGTYTLD
-517 QLKAANKFFGG
+517 QLKAANQFFGA

-540 LVGNDKGNVS
+540 LVGDENGNVS
-550 ISEVI
+550 IDKVL
-555 TEGGTYGQSTL
+555 TTGGTYGSSTL
-566 KAEASKEGAVAITAQ
+566 KAAASKDGAVAITAGSEV
-581 KDISFGALEVD
+581 ISFGALEVD
-592 AATKKVTVT
+592 SATTNVSVT
-601 NTAAVTMVG
+601 NSAVVTLVG

-622 VELLAFTGTLNLG
+622 VERLDFSGTLNLG
-635 DSTDDAGTVN
+635 ADAEDVGTVN
-645 AEALSATTL
+645 ANALSAATL
-654 NVNGNYSA
+654 NVNGAYAA
-662 KTVHT
+662 KTVQT
-667 VTGTVSE
+667 MNGTVAE

-681 TLVIGKGSQIEQMS
+681 TLILKDNSSSGKMKVE
-695 GASNTMTV
+695 
-703 DGTLELAGATMG
+703 GTLELSGSTALY
-715 HDVSGGTVAV
+715 DVIGGELTST
-725 NGLLT
+725 GLLT
-730 TNAAAS
+730 TNAAA
-736 AAYADTGAVLYVDRK
+736 AAQYADEADAVFYVDRQVT
-751 LSLNATTVTVAADNE
+751 LSGAAVTVGSAAG
-766 LGKSV
+766 LGKAV
-771 SMKPTTAT
+771 SMKPVTPSIPSAGTPAT
-779 TPSPSTVAV
+779 TQSVTVNTDAA
-788 KSTGTLVLD
+788 LVLD

-804 RADVETY
+804 LADVETY

-833 VLTNVLKTGLIELG
+833 VLMNVLKTGLIELG
-847 SDGSTIGTDVTTDSK
+847 SDDSTIGSDVTTDSK

-881 NVTLDARLAA
+881 NYTLDARLAA

-970 NQMGVWADVFHT
+970 NAMGVWADVFHT

-1042 GVSLYAVKDFAGLNV
+1042 GVSLYAAKDFAGLNV

-1080 SMTFG
+1080 SMTLG

-1130 IGVAVAAAFDAQ
+1130 IGVAVAAAFEAQ

-1160 KSVESFGSA
+1160 NSVESFGSA

>member
-33 AASSSGVLI
+33 AATSAEAVVAGTEQSIADQNFFDLTSDTAGTAVNASNGATVTLTNVTFTNNTSNLPKSGSTNQNAGGALAASGSGTTV
-42 TPDATELNSPVK
+42 TATNLTY
-54 GGEEANFEGTRA
+54 ANNKAT
-66 YLYAGNALAIS
+66 AGNGGALAIS
-77 MEGRDYGE
+77 DATYAQRGGSLSGNSAMG
-85 NAKVEGVKASYVQ
+85 
-98 EQAAGGA
+98 GGA
-105 GTLAI
+105 LS
-110 NALILE
+110 
-116 GGTISG
+116 IS
-122 LVADPVKDAETSA
+122 
-135 VGGSALAAVY
+135 GGSA
-145 SKSEGNAN
+145 SF
-153 ALRVRV
+153 
-159 KGTDFTGNASTGQG
+159 TD
-173 GAVYLEGVEA
+173 V
-183 AFTDSNFQNNTS
+183 AFTDNTATGF
-195 SKEGGAIYAKG
+195 GGAIMADKAAEVTIAAK
-206 GQVTLAAANADVVIS
+206 DVDLVIS
-221 GNKDASKNAGGF
+221 GNAGGDETTYTGKK
-233 LYAADAANVT
+233 YAGHTGGFIHAKGNSNLT
-243 LDAAEGRTITIGTA
+243 LDAAEGRTITIGTV
-257 GESTDGLA
+257 GESTDSLT

-309 IGSYDLSVVAANGF
+309 IGSYDLSVVATNGF

-360 SIYAADTS
+360 SIEAADTS

-382 GLSGVPEQEGLGSI
+382 GLSRVAGQEGLGSI

-421 GRVTIGDVVMKG
+421 GRVTIGDVVMNG
-433 GQLELKDNSITRID
+433 GQLELKNNTITRID
-447 GSVTFDKDN
+447 GSVTFDED
-456 GAALA
+456 AALA

-475 INDDLKTTTAFGE
+475 INDDETTTVFGE
-488 ALRTGKNEGKG
+488 ALRTGKNKG
-499 MGKIKI
+499 MGKI
-505 VETAWTDTYTLD
+505 VETAWTGTYTLA
-517 QLKAANKFFGG
+517 QLKAANQFFGG

-540 LVGNDKGNVS
+540 LVGDDKGNVS
-550 ISEVI
+550 IDEVL
-555 TEGGTYGQSTL
+555 TTGGTYGSSTL
-566 KAEASKEGAVAITAQ
+566 KAAASKDGAVAITAGSE
-581 KDISFGALEVD
+581 DISFGALEVD
-592 AATKKVTVT
+592 AATTEVKIT
-601 NTAAVTMVG
+601 NPDAAVTMVG

-622 VELLAFTGTLNLG
+622 VERLYFSGTLNLG

-654 NVNGNYSA
+654 NVNGSYSA

-681 TLVIGKGSQIEQMS
+681 TLVIGTGSQIEQMS

-751 LSLNATTVTVAADNE
+751 LSLNATTVTVGAD
-766 LGKSV
+766 
-771 SMKPTTAT
+771 KPTTPT
-779 TPSPSTVAV
+779 TPSASTVAV

-804 RADVETY
+804 LSDGEAY
-811 ADSDVDNTV
+811 AASDVDNTV
-820 FGKNTKVTVDGKL
+820 FGNLTTVTIDGKL
-833 VLTNVLKTGLIELG
+833 VLTNVTKSGVVELG
-847 SDGSTIGTDVTTDSK
+847 KSGSAVKGTIETDSK
-862 FIGVDLTSGLQ
+862 FIKGAYDGTGVVLS
-873 LVYNSVIG
+873 YASVIG

-930 GLAAYAQAMGG
+930 GLAAYAQAVGG

-990 GKTGYEADITG
+990 GKTGYQADITG

-1042 GVSLYAVKDFAGLNV
+1042 GVSLYAAKDFAGLNV

-1069 FKGTGDASDAA
+1069 FKGTGDASDAT

>member
-33 AASSSGVLI
+33 AATSAEALVVDGTEQSIADQNFFDLTSDAAGTAVNALNGAKVTLTNVTFTGNTSNLPKSGSTNQNAGGALAASVSG
-42 TPDATELNSPVK
+42 TTVTATNVTY
-54 GGEEANFEGTRA
+54 ANNKAT
-66 YLYAGNALAIS
+66 AGNGGALAIS
-77 MEGRDYGE
+77 D
-85 NAKVEGVKASYVQ
+85 AAYVQ
-98 EQAAGGA
+98 TGGSLSGNSAMGGGA
-105 GTLAI
+105 LS
-110 NALILE
+110 
-116 GGTISG
+116 IS
-122 LVADPVKDAETSA
+122 
-135 VGGSALAAVY
+135 GGSA
-145 SKSEGNAN
+145 SF
-153 ALRVRV
+153 
-159 KGTDFTGNASTGQG
+159 TD
-173 GAVYLEGVEA
+173 V
-183 AFTDSNFQNNTS
+183 AFTDNTATGF
-195 SKEGGAIYAKG
+195 GGAIMADKAAEVTIAAK
-206 GQVTLAAANADVVIS
+206 DVDLVIS
-221 GNKDASKNAGGF
+221 GNAGGDKTTYTGKK
-233 LYAADAANVT
+233 YAGHTGGFIHAKGNSNLT
-243 LDAAEGRTITIGTA
+243 LDAAEGRTITIGTV
-257 GESTDGLA
+257 GESTDSLT
-265 SYTTRDSHGT
+265 SYTTRAEGGHGT

-309 IGSYDLSVVAANGF
+309 IGSYDLSVVATNGF
-323 LNNYGQTVKA
+323 SNNYGQTVTA

-346 NSREKAVGKTCEGL
+346 NSREKPVGKTCEGL

-421 GRVTIGDVVMKG
+421 GRVTIGDVVMNG
-433 GQLELKDNSITRID
+433 GQLELKNNTITRID
-447 GSVTFDKDN
+447 GSVTFEE

-475 INDDLKTTTAFGE
+475 INDDLETKTVFGE
-488 ALRTGKNEGKG
+488 SLDTVTG
-499 MGKIKI
+499 KI
-505 VETAWTDTYTLD
+505 VETAWTGTYTLD
-517 QLKAANKFFGG
+517 QLKAANQFFGG

-540 LVGNDKGNVS
+540 LVGDENGNVS
-550 ISEVI
+550 IDEVL
-555 TEGGTYGQSTL
+555 TTGGTYGSSTL
-566 KAEASKEGAVAITAQ
+566 KAAASVGGAVAITAET
-581 KDISFGALEVD
+581 DISFGALEVD

-610 AKDSGNLLEGRN
+610 AKDSGNLIDGQD
-622 VELLAFTGTLNLG
+622 VGLLAFTGTLNLG
-635 DSTDDAGTVN
+635 GSTDDAGTVN

-681 TLVIGKGSQIEQMS
+681 TLVIGTGSQIEQMS

-751 LSLNATTVTVAADNE
+751 LSLNATTVTVGADNE

-771 SMKPTTAT
+771 PMKPTTPT
-779 TPSPSTVAV
+779 TPSASTVAV

-804 RADVETY
+804 LTDVETY
-811 ADSDVDNTV
+811 ADSNVDNTV

-847 SDGSTIGTDVTTDSK
+847 SDDSTIGSDVTTDSK

-970 NQMGVWADVFHT
+970 NAMGVWADVFHT

-1069 FKGTGDASDAA
+1069 FKGTGDASDAT

-1130 IGVAVAAAFDAQ
+1130 IGVAVAAAFEAQ

>member
-33 AASSSGVLI
+33 AATSAEALVVNGTKQSIADQNFFDLTSDAAGTAVNASNGATVTLTNVTFTGNTSNLPKSGSTNQNAGGALAASGS
-42 TPDATELNSPVK
+42 ATKVTAENVTY
-54 GGEEANFEGTRA
+54 ANNKAT
-66 YLYAGNALAIS
+66 AGNGGALAIS
-77 MEGRDYGE
+77 DATYAQRGGSLSGNSAMG
-85 NAKVEGVKASYVQ
+85 
-98 EQAAGGA
+98 GGA
-105 GTLAI
+105 LS
-110 NALILE
+110 
-116 GGTISG
+116 IS
-122 LVADPVKDAETSA
+122 
-135 VGGSALAAVY
+135 GGSA
-145 SKSEGNAN
+145 SF
-153 ALRVRV
+153 
-159 KGTDFTGNASTGQG
+159 TD
-173 GAVYLEGVEA
+173 V
-183 AFTDSNFQNNTS
+183 AFTDNTATGF
-195 SKEGGAIYAKG
+195 GGAIMADKAAEVTIAAK
-206 GQVTLAAANADVVIS
+206 DVDLVIS
-221 GNKDASKNAGGF
+221 GNAGGDETTYTGKK
-233 LYAADAANVT
+233 YAGHTGGFIHAKGNSNLT
-243 LDAAEGRTITIGTA
+243 LDAAEGRTITIGTV
-257 GESTDGLA
+257 GESTDSLT
-265 SYTTRDSHGT
+265 SYTTRAEGGHGT
-275 LTKTGEGKV
+275 LTKKGKGKV

-293 KNDVVVKAGTL
+293 KNDVVVEAGTL

-309 IGSYDLSVVAANGF
+309 IGSYDLSVVATNGF
-323 LNNYGQTVKA
+323 SKNYGQTVTA

-346 NSREKAVGKTCEGL
+346 NSRENPVGKTCEGL
-360 SIYAADTS
+360 SIEAADTS

-382 GLSGVPEQEGLGSI
+382 GLSGVDEQQGLGSI

-412 SGGFQVWGS
+412 SGEFQVWGS
-421 GRVTIGDVVMKG
+421 GRVTIGDVEMEG
-433 GQLELKDNSITRID
+433 GKLTLKDNTITRID
-447 GSVTFDKDN
+447 GSVTFDE

-475 INDDLKTTTAFGE
+475 INDDLKTKTAFGK
-488 ALRTGKNEGKG
+488 ALDTVKG
-499 MGKIKI
+499 KI
-505 VETAWTDTYTLD
+505 VETAWTGTYTLA
-517 QLKAANKFFGG
+517 QLKAANQFFGG
-528 VDTGVFS
+528 VDSGVFS

-540 LVGNDKGNVS
+540 LVGNNKGNVY

-555 TEGGTYGQSTL
+555 GEGGTYGQSTL
-566 KAEASKEGAVAITAQ
+566 KAEASKEGAVEITAQ
-581 KDISFGALEVD
+581 TDISFGALEVD

-622 VELLAFTGTLNLG
+622 VELLYFSGTLNLG

-645 AEALSATTL
+645 TEALSATTL

-681 TLVIGKGSQIEQMS
+681 TLVIGTGSQIEQMS

-715 HDVSGGTVAV
+715 HDVSGGAVAV

-751 LSLNATTVTVAADNE
+751 LSLNATTVTVGADNE

-771 SMKPTTAT
+771 SMKPTTQT
-779 TPSPSTVAV
+779 TPSASTVAV
-788 KSTGTLVLD
+788 NSTGTLVLD

-804 RADVETY
+804 LSDVEAY
-811 ADSDVDNTV
+811 SASDADNTV
-820 FGKNTKVTVDGKL
+820 FGNLTTVTVDGKL
-833 VLTNVLKTGLIELG
+833 VLTNVTKSGVVELG
-847 SDGSTIGTDVTTDSK
+847 KSVSAVNGTIETDSK
-862 FIGVDLTSGLQ
+862 FIKGAYNETGVVLS
-873 LVYNSVIG
+873 YASVIG
-881 NVTLDARLAA
+881 NDTLDARLAA

-1042 GVSLYAVKDFAGLNV
+1042 GVSLYAAKDFAGLNV

-1069 FKGTGDASDAA
+1069 FKGTGDASDAT

-1160 KSVESFGSA
+1160 KAVESFGSA

>member
-33 AASSSGVLI
+33 AATSAEALVVDGTEQSIADQNFFDLTSDAAGTAVNASNGATVTLTNVTFTNNTSNLPKSGSTNQNAGGALAASGS
-42 TPDATELNSPVK
+42 ATKVTAVNVTY
-54 GGEEANFEGTRA
+54 ANNKAT
-66 YLYAGNALAIS
+66 AGNGGALAIS
-77 MEGRDYGE
+77 DATYAQRGGSLSGNSAMG
-85 NAKVEGVKASYVQ
+85 
-98 EQAAGGA
+98 GGA
-105 GTLAI
+105 LS
-110 NALILE
+110 
-116 GGTISG
+116 IS
-122 LVADPVKDAETSA
+122 
-135 VGGSALAAVY
+135 GGSA
-145 SKSEGNAN
+145 SF
-153 ALRVRV
+153 
-159 KGTDFTGNASTGQG
+159 TD
-173 GAVYLEGVEA
+173 V
-183 AFTDSNFQNNTS
+183 AFTDNTATGF
-195 SKEGGAIYAKG
+195 GGAIMADKAAEVTIAAK
-206 GQVTLAAANADVVIS
+206 DVDLVIS
-221 GNKDASKNAGGF
+221 GNAGGDETTYTGKK
-233 LYAADAANVT
+233 YAGHTGGFIHAKGNSNLT
-243 LDAAEGRTITIGTA
+243 LDAAEGRTITIGTV
-257 GESTDGLA
+257 GESTDSLT
-265 SYTTRDSHGT
+265 SYTTRAEGGHGT

-309 IGSYDLSVVAANGF
+309 IGSYDLSVVATNGF
-323 LNNYGQTVKA
+323 SNNYGQTVTA

-360 SIYAADTS
+360 SIEAADTS

-382 GLSGVPEQEGLGSI
+382 GLSDVDKQEGLGSI

-421 GRVTIGDVVMKG
+421 GRVTIGDVVMNG
-433 GQLELKDNSITRID
+433 GQLELKNNTITRID
-447 GSVTFDKDN
+447 GSVTFAE
-456 GAALA
+456 GAKLA

-475 INDDLKTTTAFGE
+475 INDDLKTKTAFGE
-488 ALRTGKNEGKG
+488 AIGTTTTS
-499 MGKIKI
+499 I
-505 VETAWTDTYTLD
+505 VETAYTGTYTLA
-517 QLKAANKFFGG
+517 QLKAANQFFGR
-528 VDTGVFS
+528 VDSGVFS

-681 TLVIGKGSQIEQMS
+681 TLVIGTGSQIEQMS

-703 DGTLELAGATMG
+703 DGTLELVGASMG

-751 LSLNATTVTVAADNE
+751 LSLNATTVTVGADNE

-771 SMKPTTAT
+771 PIKPTTPT
-779 TPSPSTVAV
+779 TPSASTVAV

-804 RADVETY
+804 LADVETY

-833 VLTNVLKTGLIELG
+833 VLTNVTKSGVVELG
-847 SDGSTIGTDVTTDSK
+847 KSGSAVNGTIETDSK
-862 FIGVDLTSGLQ
+862 FIKGAYDETGVVLS
-873 LVYNSVIG
+873 YASVIG

-970 NQMGVWADVFHT
+970 NAMGVWADVFHT

-1042 GVSLYAVKDFAGLNV
+1042 GVSLYAAKDFAGLNV

-1130 IGVAVAAAFDAQ
+1130 IGVAVAAAFEAQ

>member
-265 SYTTRDSHGT
+265 SYTTRDGHGT

-309 IGSYDLSVVAANGF
+309 IGSYDLSVVATNGF

-382 GLSGVPEQEGLGSI
+382 GLSGVDEQQGLGSI

-421 GRVTIGDVVMKG
+421 GRVTIGDVVMNG
-433 GQLELKDNSITRID
+433 GQLELKNNTITRID
-447 GSVTFDKDN
+447 GSVTFAA
-456 GAALA
+456 GAKLA

-475 INDDLKTTTAFGE
+475 INDDLKTKTAFGK
-488 ALRTGKNEGKG
+488 ALDTVKG
-499 MGKIKI
+499 KI
-505 VETAWTDTYTLD
+505 VETAWTGTYTLD
-517 QLKAANKFFGG
+517 QLKAANRFFGG

-540 LVGNDKGNVS
+540 LVDNDKGNVS
-550 ISEVI
+550 IDEVL
-555 TEGGTYGQSTL
+555 TTGGTYGSSTL
-566 KAEASKEGAVAITAQ
+566 KAAASKDGAVEITAGS

-592 AATKKVTVT
+592 SATTNVSVT
-601 NTAAVTMVG
+601 NAAAVTMVG
-610 AKDSGNLLEGRN
+610 AKDSGNLIDGQD
-622 VELLAFTGTLNLG
+622 VGLLAFTGTLNLG

-654 NVNGNYSA
+654 NVNGAYAA
-662 KTVHT
+662 KTVQT
-667 VTGTVSE
+667 MNGTVAE

-681 TLVIGKGSQIEQMS
+681 TLILKNNSSSGKMKVE
-695 GASNTMTV
+695 
-703 DGTLELAGATMG
+703 GTLELSGSTALY
-715 HDVSGGTVAV
+715 DVIGGELTST
-725 NGLLT
+725 GLLT
-730 TNAAAS
+730 TNAAA
-736 AAYADTGAVLYVDRK
+736 AAQYADEADAVFYVDRQVT
-751 LSLNATTVTVAADNE
+751 LSGAAVTVGSAAG
-766 LGKSV
+766 LGKAV
-771 SMKPTTAT
+771 SMKPVTPSIPSAGTPAT
-779 TPSPSTVAV
+779 TQSVTV
-788 KSTGTLVLD
+788 KSDAALVLD

-804 RADVETY
+804 L

-847 SDGSTIGTDVTTDSK
+847 SDDSTIGSDVTTDSK

-1069 FKGTGDASDAA
+1069 FKGTGDASDAT

>member
-309 IGSYDLSVVAANGF
+309 IGSYDLSVVATNGF

-421 GRVTIGDVVMKG
+421 GRVTICDVVMNG

-447 GSVTFDKDN
+447 GSVTFDKDK

-475 INDDLKTTTAFGE
+475 INDDLKKTAFGE
-488 ALRTGKNEGKG
+488 SLGTVTG
-499 MGKIKI
+499 KI
-505 VETAWTDTYTLD
+505 VETAWTGTYTLD
-517 QLKAANKFFGG
+517 QLKDANKFFGG
-528 VDTGVFS
+528 VETGVFS

-540 LVGNDKGNVS
+540 LVDNDKGNVS
-550 ISEVI
+550 IDKVL
-555 TEGGTYGQSTL
+555 TTGGTYGSSTL
-566 KAEASKEGAVAITAQ
+566 KAAASVGGAVAITAE

-601 NTAAVTMVG
+601 NAAAVTMVG
-610 AKDSGNLLEGRN
+610 AKDSGNLIDGQD
-622 VELLAFTGTLNLG
+622 VGLLAFTGTLNLG

-654 NVNGNYSA
+654 NVNGSYSA

-873 LVYNSVIG
+873 LVYNLVIG

-918 VTRSGDETLTAE
+918 VTRSGNETLTAE

-1042 GVSLYAVKDFAGLNV
+1042 GVSLYAAKDFAGLNV

>member
-33 AASSSGVLI
+33 AATSAEALVVDGTEQSIADQNFFDLTSDAAGTAVNASNGAKVTLTNVTFTGNTSNLPKSGS
-42 TPDATELNSPVK
+42 TNQNA
-54 GGEEANFEGTRA
+54 GGALAASGSGTRVTA
-66 YLYAGNALAIS
+66 TNVTYANNKATAGNGGALAIS
-77 MEGRDYGE
+77 D
-85 NAKVEGVKASYVQ
+85 
-98 EQAAGGA
+98 AAYAQTGGSLSGNSAMGGGA
-105 GTLAI
+105 LS
-110 NALILE
+110 
-116 GGTISG
+116 IS
-122 LVADPVKDAETSA
+122 
-135 VGGSALAAVY
+135 GGSA
-145 SKSEGNAN
+145 SF
-153 ALRVRV
+153 
-159 KGTDFTGNASTGQG
+159 TD
-173 GAVYLEGVEA
+173 V
-183 AFTDSNFQNNTS
+183 AFTDNTATGF
-195 SKEGGAIYAKG
+195 GGAIMADKAAEVTISAK
-206 GQVTLAAANADVVIS
+206 TADLDIS
-221 GNKDASKNAGGF
+221 GNTGGDETTYTGKKYAGHTGGF
-233 LYAADAANVT
+233 IHAKGNSNLT
-243 LDAAEGRTITIGTA
+243 LDAAEGRTITIGTV
-257 GESTDGLA
+257 GESTDSLT
-265 SYTTRDSHGT
+265 SYTTRAEDGHST

-309 IGSYDLSVVAANGF
+309 IGSYDLSVVATNGF
-323 LNNYGQTVKA
+323 SNNYGQTVKA

-346 NSREKAVGKTCEGL
+346 NSREKGVGKTCEGL

-368 TVKAGTFTVGNSSY
+368 TVKAGTFTVGDSSY
-382 GLSGVPEQEGLGSI
+382 GLSDVAEQQGRGSI

-412 SGGFQVWGS
+412 SGEFQVWGS
-421 GRVTIGDVVMKG
+421 GRVTIGDVVMNG
-433 GQLELKDNSITRID
+433 GQLELKNNTITRID
-447 GSVTFDKDN
+447 GSVTFAEGD
-456 GAALA
+456 ALA

-475 INDDLKTTTAFGE
+475 INDDLETKTVFGK
-488 ALRTGKNEGKG
+488 ALGTVKG
-499 MGKIKI
+499 KI
-505 VETAWTDTYTLD
+505 VETAWTGTYTLD
-517 QLKAANKFFGG
+517 QLKDANQFFGG

-540 LVGNDKGNVS
+540 LVGDENGNVS
-550 ISEVI
+550 IDEVL
-555 TEGGTYGQSTL
+555 TTGGTYGSSTL
-566 KAEASKEGAVAITAQ
+566 KAAASKDGAVAITAVS

-592 AATKKVTVT
+592 SATKKVTIT
-601 NTAAVTMVG
+601 NDSSAVTMVG

-622 VELLAFTGTLNLG
+622 VERLDFSGTLNLG
-635 DSTDDAGTVN
+635 ADAEDVGTVN
-645 AEALSATTL
+645 ANALSAATL
-654 NVNGNYSA
+654 NVNGAYAA
-662 KTVHT
+662 KTVQTMH
-667 VTGTVSE
+667 GTVAE

-681 TLVIGKGSQIEQMS
+681 TLILKDKSSSGKMKVE
-695 GASNTMTV
+695 
-703 DGTLELAGATMG
+703 GTLELSGSTALY
-715 HDVSGGTVAV
+715 DVIGGELTST
-725 NGLLT
+725 GLLT
-730 TNAAAS
+730 TNAAA
-736 AAYADTGAVLYVDRK
+736 AAQYADEADAVFYVDRQVT
-751 LSLNATTVTVAADNE
+751 LSGAAVTVGSAAG
-766 LGKSV
+766 LGKAV
-771 SMKPTTAT
+771 SMKPVTPSIPSAGTPAT
-779 TPSPSTVAV
+779 TQSVTVNTDAA
-788 KSTGTLVLD
+788 LVLD

-804 RADVETY
+804 LADVETY

-847 SDGSTIGTDVTTDSK
+847 SDDSTIGSDVTTDSK

-881 NVTLDARLAA
+881 NYTLDARLAA

-970 NQMGVWADVFHT
+970 NAMGVWADVFHT

-1042 GVSLYAVKDFAGLNV
+1042 GVSLYAAKDFAGLNV

-1069 FKGTGDASDAA
+1069 FNGTGDASDAA
-1080 SMTFG
+1080 SMTLG

-1130 IGVAVAAAFDAQ
+1130 IGVAVAAAFEAQ

-1160 KSVESFGSA
+1160 NSVESFGSA

>member
-33 AASSSGVLI
+33 AATSAGALVVDGTEQSIADQNFFDLTSDAAGTAVNASNGATVTLTNVTFTNNTSNLPKSGSTNQNAGGALAASGS
-42 TPDATELNSPVK
+42 ATKVTAVNVTY
-54 GGEEANFEGTRA
+54 ANNKAT
-66 YLYAGNALAIS
+66 AGNGGALAIS
-77 MEGRDYGE
+77 DATYAQRGGSLSGNSAMG
-85 NAKVEGVKASYVQ
+85 
-98 EQAAGGA
+98 GGA
-105 GTLAI
+105 LS
-110 NALILE
+110 
-116 GGTISG
+116 IS
-122 LVADPVKDAETSA
+122 
-135 VGGSALAAVY
+135 GGSA
-145 SKSEGNAN
+145 SF
-153 ALRVRV
+153 
-159 KGTDFTGNASTGQG
+159 TD
-173 GAVYLEGVEA
+173 V
-183 AFTDSNFQNNTS
+183 AFTDNTATGF
-195 SKEGGAIYAKG
+195 GGAIMADKAAEVTIAAK
-206 GQVTLAAANADVVIS
+206 DVDLVIS
-221 GNKDASKNAGGF
+221 GNAGGDETTYTGKK
-233 LYAADAANVT
+233 YAGHTGGFIHAKGNSNLT
-243 LDAAEGRTITIGTA
+243 LDAAEGRTITIGTV
-257 GESTDGLA
+257 GESTDSLT
-265 SYTTRDSHGT
+265 SYTTRAEGGHGT

-323 LNNYGQTVKA
+323 SNNYGQTVTA

-346 NSREKAVGKTCEGL
+346 NSREKADGKTCEGL
-360 SIYAADTS
+360 SIEAADTS
-368 TVKAGTFTVGNSSY
+368 TVKAGTFTVGNY
-382 GLSGVPEQEGLGSI
+382 RLSGVGEQEGLGSI

-421 GRVTIGDVVMKG
+421 GRVTIGDVVMNG
-433 GQLELKDNSITRID
+433 GQLELKNNTITRID
-447 GSVTFDKDN
+447 GSVTFDK
-456 GAALA
+456 GALA
-461 FNSSATLE
+461 FVGSPTLE

-488 ALRTGKNEGKG
+488 ALRTAKNEGKG

-505 VETAWTDTYTLD
+505 VETAYKGTYTLN
-517 QLKAANKFFGG
+517 QLKAANQFFGG
-528 VDTGVFS
+528 VNTVVFS

-540 LVGNDKGNVS
+540 LVGDKGNVS
-550 ISEVI
+550 INQVL
-555 TEGGTYGQSTL
+555 TTGGTYGSSTL
-566 KAEASKEGAVAITAQ
+566 KAEDSKDGKVEIKAVSE
-581 KDISFGALEVD
+581 DISFGALEVD
-592 AATKKVTVT
+592 SATTNVSVT
-601 NTAAVTMVG
+601 NSAAVTMVG

-622 VELLAFTGTLNLG
+622 VERLDFSGTLNLG
-635 DSTDDAGTVN
+635 ADAEDVGTVN
-645 AEALSATTL
+645 ANALSAATL
-654 NVNGNYSA
+654 NVNGAYAA
-662 KTVHT
+662 KTVQT
-667 VTGTVSE
+667 MNGTVAE

-681 TLVIGKGSQIEQMS
+681 TLILKDNSSSGKMKVE
-695 GASNTMTV
+695 
-703 DGTLELAGATMG
+703 GTLELSGSTALY
-715 HDVSGGTVAV
+715 DVIGGELTST
-725 NGLLT
+725 GLLT
-730 TNAAAS
+730 TNAAA
-736 AAYADTGAVLYVDRK
+736 AAQYADEADAVFYVDRQVT
-751 LSLNATTVTVAADNE
+751 LSGAAVTVGSAAG
-766 LGKSV
+766 LGKAV
-771 SMKPTTAT
+771 SMKPVTPSIPSAGTPAT
-779 TPSPSTVAV
+779 TQSVTVNTDAA
-788 KSTGTLVLD
+788 LVLD

-804 RADVETY
+804 LADVETY

-847 SDGSTIGTDVTTDSK
+847 SDDSTIGSDVTTDSK

-881 NVTLDARLAA
+881 NDTLDARLAA

-970 NQMGVWADVFHT
+970 NAMGVWADVFHT

-1042 GVSLYAVKDFAGLNV
+1042 GVSLYAAKDFAGLNV

-1069 FKGTGDASDAA
+1069 FKGTGDASDAT

-1130 IGVAVAAAFDAQ
+1130 IGVAVAAAFEAQ

>member
-1 MQNNTIAAAMPG
+1 MTATNVTYANN
-13 FGTKTILAAAVAA
+13 K
-26 VISTGAF
+26 
-33 AASSSGVLI
+33 
-42 TPDATELNSPVK
+42 AT
-54 GGEEANFEGTRA
+54 
-66 YLYAGNALAIS
+66 AGNGGALAIS
-77 MEGRDYGE
+77 D
-85 NAKVEGVKASYVQ
+85 
-98 EQAAGGA
+98 AAYAQTGGSLSGNSAMGGGA
-105 GTLAI
+105 LS
-110 NALILE
+110 
-116 GGTISG
+116 IS
-122 LVADPVKDAETSA
+122 
-135 VGGSALAAVY
+135 GGSA
-145 SKSEGNAN
+145 SF
-153 ALRVRV
+153 
-159 KGTDFTGNASTGQG
+159 TD
-173 GAVYLEGVEA
+173 V
-183 AFTDSNFQNNTS
+183 AFTDNTATGF
-195 SKEGGAIYAKG
+195 GGAIMADKAAEVTISAK
-206 GQVTLAAANADVVIS
+206 TADLDIS
-221 GNKDASKNAGGF
+221 GNTGGDETTYTGKKYAGHTGGF
-233 LYAADAANVT
+233 IHAKGNSNLT
-243 LDAAEGRTITIGTA
+243 LDAAEGRTITIGTV
-257 GESTDGLA
+257 GESTDSLT
-265 SYTTRDSHGT
+265 SYTTRAEDGHGT

-293 KNDVVVKAGTL
+293 KNDITVEAGTL
-304 EIMSG
+304 EILSK
-309 IGSYDLSVVAANGF
+309 IGSYDLNVAATKSF
-323 LNNYGQTVKA
+323 DTNYAHNVTVKNGA
-333 TGSSTL
+333 TA

-346 NSREKAVGKTCEGL
+346 NSRVINGARQCEGFA
-360 SIYAADTS
+360 IYAEAGS
-368 TVKAGTFTVGNSSY
+368 TVQGGTFTVSASNY
-382 GLSGVPEQEGLGSI
+382 GIHDLTEQRGLGSL

-402 SASIEKLVIN
+402 TASAQQLVIN
-412 SGGFQVWGS
+412 DGTFRVWGS
-421 GRVTIGDVVMKG
+421 GNFTVGSVTIGST
-433 GQLELKDNSITRID
+433 GQLEFRESSVTRIN
-447 GSVTFDKDN
+447 GTVTAEAGVLTAFDS
-456 GAALA
+456 G
-461 FNSSATLE
+461 ATLE

-475 INDDLKTTTAFGE
+475 INDDLETKTVFGE
-488 ALRTGKNEGKG
+488 ALGTVKG
-499 MGKIKI
+499 KI
-505 VETAWTDTYTLD
+505 VETAWTGTYTLD
-517 QLKAANKFFGG
+517 QLKAANQFFGG
-528 VDTGVFS
+528 DVDKGVFS

-540 LVGNDKGNVS
+540 LVGDENGNVS
-550 ISEVI
+550 IDKVL
-555 TEGGTYGQSTL
+555 TTGGTYGSSTL
-566 KAEASKEGAVAITAQ
+566 KAAASKDGAVAITGGS
-581 KDISFGALEVD
+581 KEISFGALEVD
-592 AATKKVTVT
+592 ADTTKVTIT
-601 NTAAVTMVG
+601 NDSSAVTMVG

-622 VELLAFTGTLNLG
+622 VERLDFSGTLNLG
-635 DSTDDAGTVN
+635 ADAEDVGTVN
-645 AEALSATTL
+645 ANALSAATL
-654 NVNGNYSA
+654 NVNGAYAA
-662 KTVHT
+662 KTVQTMH
-667 VTGTVSE
+667 GTVAE

-681 TLVIGKGSQIEQMS
+681 TLILKDKSSSGKMKVE
-695 GASNTMTV
+695 
-703 DGTLELAGATMG
+703 GTLELSGSTALY
-715 HDVSGGTVAV
+715 DVIGGELTST
-725 NGLLT
+725 GLLT
-730 TNAAAS
+730 TNAAA
-736 AAYADTGAVLYVDRK
+736 AAQYADEADAVFYVDRQVT
-751 LSLNATTVTVAADNE
+751 LSGAAVTVGSAAD
-766 LGKSV
+766 LGKAV
-771 SMKPTTAT
+771 SMKPVTPPTPSAGTPAT
-779 TPSPSTVAV
+779 TQSVTVNTDAA
-788 KSTGTLVLD
+788 LVLD

-804 RADVETY
+804 LADVETY

-847 SDGSTIGTDVTTDSK
+847 SDDSTIGSDVTTDSK
-862 FIGVDLTSGLQ
+862 FIGVDLPSCLQ

-881 NVTLDARLAA
+881 NDTLDARLAA

-970 NQMGVWADVFHT
+970 NAMGVWADVFHT

-1042 GVSLYAVKDFAGLNV
+1042 GVSLYAAKDFAGLNV
-1057 KADLGYLDFSND
+1057 NADLGYLDFSND

-1130 IGVAVAAAFDAQ
+1130 IGVAVAAAFEAQ